1 MIKIFNATDTDFK
14 TAGNIII
21 NPLYCHEI
29 KKKSLNGWYI
39 EVEIPI
45 KYKEYIEADK
55 LCVVKT
61 KSKLKP
67 QAFRINDS
75 ITYTNRK
82 IKFTAEH
89 VMFDSRRY
97 VLLDVRPTNL
107 NGQNGLKYVNE
118 RTDKTSPFSID
129 SNVENV
135 STAYFI
141 RKTLLESW
149 QVFEERW
156 GGVFEADNWD
166 ISFKQSIGKD
176 NGETIVYGKNMQG
189 FEIFEDWSNVCTKIL
204 PVGYDG
210 LLLPEIYLES
220 ETQYEISYT
229 KIVDFQTDLEAEEQT
244 ETNLLLELRNNAI
257 KYLEENCV
265 PKVSYTVNSN
275 VNNDLEIGDT
285 IKVLHP
291 FVNIFTEVLE
301 YEYDLISEKV
311 KSLTFGNYT
320 RDVKTKFNNIK
331 NTIETIKQTVSK
343 QEITIKEQTN
353 LINSLNKNGYVYIDD
368 NEILILDKLPK
379 EQAKNVWRFGLG
391 GIGFS
396 SKGYEGPFETAITM
410 DGQIN
415 AKFITTGTM
424 AVARIEGL
432 ANFIT
437 ETSSSI
443 TKIELEQGRITSKV
457 SSVEQSV
464 ENITKIEG
472 TAEGKNI
479 YIDDASAEPLIDI
492 MLEGESRQ
500 IMRSGKNYFDASQI
514 PSSTNIVVSDN
525 GKTITMPIATSGVG
539 YTFTTKKLS
548 ELCPK
553 LKVGDIATLRFSR
566 NLGNTYNNFI
576 YLNKV
581 SSVWGMNASK
591 TITQE
596 MLDSHVALYANRYV
610 DGETGQCILTDFS
623 IMLSSET
630 DTSWEPYGAS
640 HSPDYRS
647 EIENLEGE
655 NICPSLNTT
664 RTINGVTF
672 TKNKD
677 GSITMNGTAT
687 AEVSYPINVNTTT
700 NTRTVLLKANSKY
713 RMLSSYES
721 GKYTTQVF
729 YLKNNVMTYSSSLIE
744 TVEETKVG
752 MYIRVYKDA
761 VLENITIYPQI
772 TKGEE
777 YKPYVPYNSLEFKD
791 EGKNLAR
798 VANGKE
804 KIEVRIPII
813 KVEDDTIKI
822 NGTCETK
829 VSGESTIKFSG
840 NNIRL
845 ANYIHYMP
853 LDEDD
858 IILKPGE
865 YKLKI
870 FNVTGKIS
878 AQNQVRFGV
887 KYQKKGESQVKGFVF
902 SDGLASNNEYSFT
915 LREESQIGI
924 VLNCTVQSSPITFTN
939 VSFKCVLYRA
949 AETMPEFE
957 PYKQQTEYFPLSE
970 GQKLMEGSYL
980 ADDGI
985 HHVRKQVVLTGTE
998 NWNLYLN
1005 KTKTFRLSI
1014 SPWSYSGVCTHYQ
1027 GIISSS
1033 FDVKTGIYLSSSAM
1047 VIISDP
1053 RFSTVEEFKTYLAEQ
1068 YSAGTPVTFEYI
1080 MMTNNSKIV
1089 EKIVPYTEDQK
1100 EAWEKLR
1107 HFTLFRGINNITS
1120 TANAKITYVRDN
1132 GLSDTYETKR
1142 NVKENHYTKSETDSQ
1157 ISQTADSIK
1166 ESVKEINEQTQEK
1179 LATLELANQSLEFST
1194 KRTGGNNLIRNSAMI
1209 NGNNFWL
1216 AHAKYPY
1223 QESDIP
1229 PDNPTEGTYWY
1240 CTANSGSYIEN
1251 QMYVYNSGWKES
1263 ELSRK
1268 SLLSAQ
1274 NYFAYTTSNE
1284 YWANGKNAN
1293 ENTLSGRVIKLDG
1306 RQDYTVSHIFNIT
1319 EPITLNQNENKMAIS
1334 YFIKNSI
1341 VQGNV
1346 CVGLMFLN
1354 EADFTEVE
1362 KPYSLY
1368 EPGII
1373 LTPDDLK
1380 DLTKI
1385 EQIIEIPK
1393 KSDFIPVVVSNT
1405 APTDTTKN
1413 WLDTTIYLVKKYNSQ
1428 TSQWEILDT
1437 KMSLYNESS
1446 REVWTYRYFYGFYY
1460 QTPIIYDTAEIK
1472 SCYVALTFYPAFAV
1486 YTGNVEPTPYKGLYW
1501 NNKTTNLVKRAK
1513 YNDTT
1518 FAEWETLD
1526 IPSSLLPTGASL
1538 GVELFD
1544 YIVPIKGFV
1553 EIADLKLEYNTM
1565 CTQWTQFPGEVYG
1578 KNYKMDEK
1586 GFWIQANQN
1595 TMFIDEDEILAT
1607 YEGINIFQINKD
1619 LAYFYKIQA
1628 TESIEIGNYFLK
1640 TQQINSKN
1648 MLLLY

>member
-21 NPLYCHEI
+21 NPLHCHEI

-176 NGETIVYGKNMQG
+176 NGETIVYGKNMQR

-244 ETNLLLELRNNAI
+244 ETNLLVELRNNAS
-257 KYLEENCV
+257 KYLKENCV

-275 VNNDLEIGDT
+275 VNNELEIGDT

-343 QEITIKEQTN
+343 QEITIKKQTN

-492 MLEGESRQ
+492 MLEGESQ
-500 IMRSGKNYFDASQI
+500 QTTRSGKNHFDASQI

-525 GKTITMPIATSGVG
+525 GKTITMPIVTSGVG
-539 YTFTTKKLS
+539 YISTTKKLS

-553 LKVGDIATLRFSR
+553 LKVGDIATLRFNR

-576 YLNKV
+576 YL
-581 SSVWGMNASK
+581 SGISLIWEMNASK
-591 TITQE
+591 KITQE
-596 MLDSHVALYANRYV
+596 MLDNYVDLYANRYN

-640 HSPDYRS
+640 PSPDYRS
-647 EIENLEGE
+647 PIENIEG
-655 NICPSLNTT
+655 NIE
-664 RTINGVTF
+664 I
-672 TKNKD
+672 
-677 GSITMNGTAT
+677 
-687 AEVSYPINVNTTT
+687 
-700 NTRTVLLKANSKY
+700 
-713 RMLSSYES
+713 
-721 GKYTTQVF
+721 
-729 YLKNNVMTYSSSLIE
+729 
-744 TVEETKVG
+744 
-752 MYIRVYKDA
+752 
-761 VLENITIYPQI
+761 
-772 TKGEE
+772 
-777 YKPYVPYNSLEFKD
+777 KD
-791 EGKNLAR
+791 EGKNLYAG
-798 VANGKE
+798 NG
-804 KIEVRIPII
+804 I
-813 KVEDDTIKI
+813 TI
-822 NGTCETK
+822 NGTYSSNTSVNLGSRYLSEGTY
-829 VSGESTIKFSG
+829 TISLVNSLP
-840 NNIRL
+840 NNCYIYLGSHGSIAPAIRNK
-845 ANYIHYMP
+845 A
-853 LDEDD
+853 
-858 IILKPGE
+858 
-865 YKLKI
+865 
-870 FNVTGKIS
+870 T
-878 AQNQVRFGV
+878 
-887 KYQKKGESQVKGFVF
+887 
-902 SDGLASNNEYSFT
+902 FT
-915 LREESQIGI
+915 LTEEQNVPMRLVVKAGTYS
-924 VLNCTVQSSPITFTN
+924 NFTTKIMIEKGM
-939 VSFKCVLYRA
+939 VVTDY
-949 AETMPEFE
+949 E
-957 PYKQQTEYFPLSE
+957 PHQQQTEYFPLSE
-970 GQKLMEGSYL
+970 GQKLYKNSYL
-980 ADDGI
+980 VDDGI
-985 HHVRKQVVLTGTE
+985 HHSRKQVVLDGTETGWYTLANQTGT
-998 NWNLYLN
+998 NTSYFCIPKSDMKKASTLICDKFINRNVWNTDEEGIQSIIDNYI
-1005 KTKTFRLSI
+1005 RLRINTSR
-1014 SPWSYSGVCTHYQ
+1014 
-1027 GIISSS
+1027 
-1033 FDVKTGIYLSSSAM
+1033 A
-1047 VIISDP
+1047 
-1053 RFSTVEEFKTYLAEQ
+1053 STVAELKTWLSNNPIRVEYELAE
-1068 YSAGTPVTFEYI
+1068 E
-1080 MMTNNSKIV
+1080 
-1089 EKIVPYTEDQK
+1089 EIVPYTEDQK

-1142 NVKENHYTKSETDSQ
+1142 NVKENYYTKSETDSQ

-1179 LATLELANQSLEFST
+1179 LATLELANQSLEFAT
-1194 KRTGGNNLIRNSAMI
+1194 KRVGGNNLIRNSAMI
-1209 NGNNFWL
+1209 NDNNFWL

-1223 QESDIP
+1223 IESSIP
-1229 PDNPTEGTYWY
+1229 PDPVDGMYWY
-1240 CTANSGSYIEN
+1240 CTENNGAHQAN
-1251 QMYVYNSGWKES
+1251 QMYLYTNNEWQES
-1263 ELSRK
+1263 AISK
-1268 SLLSAQ
+1268 KALLSTQ
-1274 NYFAYTTSNE
+1274 NYMANTTSNE
-1284 YWANGKNAN
+1284 YWADGTSAN
-1293 ENTLSGRVIKLDG
+1293 ESTLSGRVIKLNG
-1306 RQDYTVSHIFNIT
+1306 KEDYTVSHIYNIT
-1319 EPITLNQNENKMAIS
+1319 EPIILNKNEDKTAIS
-1334 YFIKNSI
+1334 YFVKNNI
-1341 VQGNV
+1341 IQGSV
-1346 CVGLMFLN
+1346 GIGLMFL
-1354 EADFTEVE
+1354 DFTDLTTIE
-1362 KPYSLY
+1362 KPYSIY
-1368 EPGII
+1368 EPGIL

-1385 EQIIEIPK
+1385 ESIINIPK

-1405 APTDTTKN
+1405 APTDTTKT
-1413 WLDTTIYLVKKYNSQ
+1413 WLDASIYLPKVYNAD
-1428 TSQWEILDT
+1428 TSQWELLDT
-1437 KMSLYNESS
+1437 RMSLYNEET
-1446 REVWTYRYFYGFYY
+1446 REIWTYRYFYGFYY
-1460 QTPIIYDTAEIK
+1460 QTPVNYDSLEIK
-1472 SCYVALTFYPAFAV
+1472 SCYVALTYYPAFAV
-1486 YTGNVEPTPYKGLYW
+1486 YTGNVEPTPHKGLYW

-1513 YNDTT
+1513 YNNTN
-1518 FAEWETLD
+1518 FVEWETLD
-1526 IPSSLLPTGASL
+1526 IPSSMLPSGASL
-1538 GVELFD
+1538 GVPMFD
-1544 YIVPIKGFV
+1544 YIVPIKGFF
-1553 EIADLKLEYNTM
+1553 EIADLKLEYNAI
-1565 CTQWTQFPGEVYG
+1565 CTKWTQFPGEVYS

-1586 GFWIQANQN
+1586 GFWIQSQQN
-1595 TMFIDEDEILAT
+1595 TMYIDEDEILAT
-1607 YEGINIFQINKD
+1607 YKGINIFQINKD
-1619 LAYFYKIQA
+1619 LAYFYKVKA
-1628 TESIEIGNYFLK
+1628 KESVQIGDYFLK
-1640 TQQINSKN
+1640 EQQINNKN
-1648 MLLLY
+1648 MLLFY

>member
-135 STAYFI
+135 NTAYFI

-244 ETNLLLELRNNAI
+244 ETNLLLELRNNAS

-492 MLEGESRQ
+492 MLEGESQ
-500 IMRSGKNYFDASQI
+500 QATRSGKNLL
-514 PSSTNIVVSDN
+514 DN
-525 GKTITMPIATSGVG
+525 TATTKISNGI
-539 YTFTTKKLS
+539 TFTVNSDGTVLVDGTNDTSANSSLVINRYDLS
-548 ELCPK
+548 PGTYILNGCPS
-553 LKVGDIATLRFSR
+553 GGAS
-566 NLGNTYNNFI
+566 NTYRLAI
-576 YLNKV
+576 
-581 SSVWGMNASK
+581 
-591 TITQE
+591 Q
-596 MLDSHVALYANRYV
+596 
-610 DGETGQCILTDFS
+610 ETGSYSILGS
-623 IMLSSET
+623 IDIGNGSREFTIDTTTSVQIAIFIQKGLTINNLLFKPMLREAT
-630 DTSWEPYGAS
+630 IADDTYEQYGAS
-640 HSPDYRS
+640 PSPDYRS
-647 EIENLEGE
+647 KIENLEGE

-687 AEVSYPINVNTTT
+687 AETTYPINVNTTT

-713 RMLSSYES
+713 KMLSSYES

-729 YLKNNVMTYSSSLIE
+729 YLKNNVMTYASSLIE
-744 TVEETKVG
+744 TVEETKAG

-761 VLENITIYPQI
+761 VLENVTIYPQI

-791 EGKNLAR
+791 EGKNLFDC
-798 VANGKE
+798 ANSKIIYSNAITPYERLTNGLKIISSGDQYNMLYFLVDTVENLKGETLTLSSDILFSKE
-804 KIEVRIPII
+804 KQYVDLGLYYTNFNGGNRKSFGII
-813 KVEDDTIKI
+813 KSIKTEGYYTIK
-822 NGTCETK
+822 
-829 VSGESTIKFSG
+829 
-840 NNIRL
+840 
-845 ANYIHYMP
+845 
-853 LDEDD
+853 
-858 IILKPGE
+858 
-865 YKLKI
+865 
-870 FNVTGKIS
+870 
-878 AQNQVRFGV
+878 
-887 KYQKKGESQVKGFVF
+887 
-902 SDGLASNNEYSFT
+902 
-915 LREESQIGI
+915 GI
-924 VLNCTVQSSPITFTN
+924 VEEGENRDYVCIGLRPNMDSNFAKGDYTIYDNLQVEIG
-939 VSFKCVLYRA
+939 
-949 AETMPEFE
+949 ETAT
-957 PYKQQTEYFPLSE
+957 PYISYQERKVDFPLSE
-970 GQKLMEGSYL
+970 GQKLMKGSYL
-980 ADDGI
+980 ADDEI
-985 HHVRKQVVLTGTE
+985 HHKRKQIVLDGSDNRAWYMDTQSETSTDYFYTRAGITTE
-998 NWNLYLN
+998 NINSVICSHFKKGSRSRQGFWATTVFCITMN
-1005 KTKTFRLSI
+1005 KTVT
-1014 SPWSYSGVCTHYQ
+1014 
-1027 GIISSS
+1027 GIISS
-1033 FDVKTGIYLSSSAM
+1033 DTMAQRITK
-1047 VIISDP
+1047 
-1053 RFSTVEEFKTYLAEQ
+1053 FKTWLATQ
-1068 YSAGTPVTFEYI
+1068 YTNGTPV
-1080 MMTNNSKIV
+1080 IV
-1089 EKIVPYTEDQK
+1089 EYELAEEEIVPYTEEQK

-1107 HFTLFRGINNITS
+1107 HFTLFKGINNITS

-1142 NVKENHYTKSETDSQ
+1142 NVKENHYTKIETDSQ

-1166 ESVKEINEQTQEK
+1166 ESVKAINEQTQEK
-1179 LATLELANQSLEFST
+1179 LATLELANQSLKFAT
-1194 KRTGGNNLIRNSAMI
+1194 KRVGGNNLIRNSAMI
-1209 NGNNFWL
+1209 NDNNFWL

-1223 QESDIP
+1223 QESDTP
-1229 PDNPTEGTYWY
+1229 PDNPTEGAYWY

-1251 QMYVYNSGWKES
+1251 QMYVYNSGWQVS

-1284 YWANGKNAN
+1284 YWANGRNAN

-1334 YFIKNSI
+1334 HFIKNSI

-1413 WLDTTIYLVKKYNSQ
+1413 WLDTTIYLPKKYNSQ
-1428 TSQWEILDT
+1428 TSAWEILDT

-1518 FAEWETLD
+1518 FVEWETLD

-1607 YEGINIFQINKD
+1607 YKGINIFQINKD

>member
-1 MIKIFNATDTDFK
+1 MAMIKIFNATDTDFK

-135 STAYFI
+135 NTAYFI

-244 ETNLLLELRNNAI
+244 ETNLLLELRNNAS

-275 VNNDLEIGDT
+275 VNNELEIGDT

-492 MLEGESRQ
+492 MLEGESQ
-500 IMRSGKNYFDASQI
+500 QETRSGKNRANLTRD
-514 PSSTNIVVSDN
+514 
-525 GKTITMPIATSGVG
+525 
-539 YTFTTKKLS
+539 TFTNNGVTFTNN
-548 ELCPK
+548 
-553 LKVGDIATLRFSR
+553 GDGTYTLNGTATAGMDN
-566 NLGNTYNNFI
+566 NLLLTEKHFEVSPNNFYRLSI
-576 YLNKV
+576 KEFNGSMSGNGFALANLKIEEKIT
-581 SSVWGMNASK
+581 WGWIGSTTHAKKPEAIGTIVMINYYIGQGAIFNNYKIGIQMEVVDSATAGAS
-591 TITQE
+591 
-596 MLDSHVALYANRYV
+596 
-610 DGETGQCILTDFS
+610 
-623 IMLSSET
+623 
-630 DTSWEPYGAS
+630 SWEPYGAS
-640 HSPDYRS
+640 PSPDYPSPIKNVEGRNKFNYLWFDTTKEVDWTAYQS
-647 EIENLEGE
+647 ITSLAKAIPIFIGKGKVATFSSNVPLLSGDNLLYAINDLTKSSGASFALRKTQTVEANNEGYVYVGY
-655 NICPSLNTT
+655 IKS
-664 RTINGVTF
+664 RTNYNKV
-672 TKNKD
+672 KD
-677 GSITMNGTAT
+677 G
-687 AEVSYPINVNTTT
+687 
-700 NTRTVLLKANSKY
+700 
-713 RMLSSYES
+713 
-721 GKYTTQVF
+721 
-729 YLKNNVMTYSSSLIE
+729 TYYVQ
-744 TVEETKVG
+744 VEEGTV
-752 MYIRVYKDA
+752 A
-761 VLENITIYPQI
+761 
-772 TKGEE
+772 
-777 YKPYVPYNSLEFKD
+777 KPYVPYNSLEFKD
-791 EGKNLAR
+791 EGENLYNDNIDDYSKPIDYWICP
-798 VANGKE
+798 VALEQG
-804 KIEVRIPII
+804 
-813 KVEDDTIKI
+813 
-822 NGTCETK
+822 ET
-829 VSGESTIKFSG
+829 
-840 NNIRL
+840 
-845 ANYIHYMP
+845 
-853 LDEDD
+853 
-858 IILKPGE
+858 
-865 YKLKI
+865 YKLSGKLKGTKM
-870 FNVTGKIS
+870 TGCVVAVVPYGNSYSEFKDVIKPYI
-878 AQNQVRFGV
+878 ALNTAGV
-887 KYQKKGESQVKGFVF
+887 V
-902 SDGLASNNEYSFT
+902 SNRTITVDSSFT
-915 LREESQIGI
+915 SPKLVIYANNKEIFKSIFENYEIQ
-924 VLNCTVQSSPITFTN
+924 LNKGTVM
-939 VSFKCVLYRA
+939 R
-949 AETMPEFE
+949 
-957 PYKQQTEYFPLSE
+957 PYKPYQGRKEYFPLSE
-970 GQKLMEGSYL
+970 GQKLYEDSYL
-980 ADDGI
+980 TNDGT
-985 HHVRKQVVLTGTE
+985 HHTRKQYTFTGNEEIVLGNRQHENCACFYINNQSLINKQNNYITKEVCSHFVYDSLAYKENRDVECVTDNLWAPHRLIIFQILKTRLTSIDVTGF
-998 NWNLYLN
+998 
-1005 KTKTFRLSI
+1005 KA
-1014 SPWSYSGVCTHYQ
+1014 
-1027 GIISSS
+1027 
-1033 FDVKTGIYLSSSAM
+1033 YLS
-1047 VIISDP
+1047 
-1053 RFSTVEEFKTYLAEQ
+1053 EQ
-1068 YSAGTPVTFEYI
+1068 YANGTPV
-1080 MMTNNSKIV
+1080 IV
-1089 EKIVPYTEDQK
+1089 EYELAEEEIVPYTEDQK

-1166 ESVKEINEQTQEK
+1166 ESVKAINEQTQEK
-1179 LATLELANQSLEFST
+1179 LATLELANQSLEFAT

-1209 NGNNFWL
+1209 NDNNFWL

-1223 QESDIP
+1223 QESDTP
-1229 PDNPTEGTYWY
+1229 PDNPTEGAYWY

-1251 QMYVYNSGWKES
+1251 QMYVYNSGWQVS

-1334 YFIKNSI
+1334 HFIKNSI

-1413 WLDTTIYLVKKYNSQ
+1413 WLDTTIYLPKKYNSQ

-1486 YTGNVEPTPYKGLYW
+1486 YTGNTEPTPYKGLYW

-1518 FAEWETLD
+1518 FVEWETLD

-1607 YEGINIFQINKD
+1607 YKGINIFQINKD

>member
-135 STAYFI
+135 NTAYFI

-244 ETNLLLELRNNAI
+244 ETNLLLELRNNAS

-343 QEITIKEQTN
+343 QEITIKKQTN

-464 ENITKIEG
+464 ESITKIEG

-492 MLEGESRQ
+492 ILEGESQ
-500 IMRSGKNYFDASQI
+500 Q
-514 PSSTNIVVSDN
+514 
-525 GKTITMPIATSGVG
+525 
-539 YTFTTKKLS
+539 
-548 ELCPK
+548 
-553 LKVGDIATLRFSR
+553 
-566 NLGNTYNNFI
+566 
-576 YLNKV
+576 
-581 SSVWGMNASK
+581 
-591 TITQE
+591 
-596 MLDSHVALYANRYV
+596 
-610 DGETGQCILTDFS
+610 
-623 IMLSSET
+623 
-630 DTSWEPYGAS
+630 GAS
-640 HSPDYRS
+640 PSPDNLS
-647 EIENLEGE
+647 KIENLEG
-655 NICPSLNTT
+655 
-664 RTINGVTF
+664 
-672 TKNKD
+672 KNKVKEINWKQMP
-677 GSITMNGTAT
+677 SISTGAT
-687 AEVSYPINVNTTT
+687 ITNVNGYGTDYIDVD
-700 NTRTVLLKANSKY
+700 NTKQYIFSYLGTSGSRYIVYYDKDKNFLGYDTEIQINNFAKWNETGYVRLRVDCPQGSVTAFQLEEGTVAT
-713 RMLSSYES
+713 
-721 GKYTTQVF
+721 G
-729 YLKNNVMTYSSSLIE
+729 
-744 TVEETKVG
+744 
-752 MYIRVYKDA
+752 
-761 VLENITIYPQI
+761 
-772 TKGEE
+772 
-777 YKPYVPYNSLEFKD
+777 YVPYNSLEIKD
-791 EGKNLAR
+791 VGKNLYAG
-798 VANGKE
+798 NE
-804 KIEVRIPII
+804 I
-813 KVEDDTIKI
+813 TI
-822 NGTCETK
+822 NGTYSSNTSVNLGSRYLSEGTY
-829 VSGESTIKFSG
+829 TISLTNSLP
-840 NNIRL
+840 NNSYIYLGANGSIATAIRNK
-845 ANYIHYMP
+845 A
-853 LDEDD
+853 
-858 IILKPGE
+858 
-865 YKLKI
+865 
-870 FNVTGKIS
+870 
-878 AQNQVRFGV
+878 
-887 KYQKKGESQVKGFVF
+887 
-902 SDGLASNNEYSFT
+902 
-915 LREESQIGI
+915 
-924 VLNCTVQSSPITFTN
+924 TFTSTEEQN
-939 VSFKCVLYRA
+939 VPMRLVVKAGTYSNFTTKIMIEKGMVVTDY
-949 AETMPEFE
+949 E
-957 PYKQQTEYFPLSE
+957 PHQQQTEYFPLSE
-970 GQKLMEGSYL
+970 GQKLYKNSYL
-980 ADDGI
+980 VDDGI
-985 HHVRKQVVLTGTE
+985 HHSRKQVVLDGTETGWYTLANQTGT
-998 NWNLYLN
+998 N
-1005 KTKTFRLSI
+1005 T
-1014 SPWSYSGVCTHYQ
+1014 SYFA
-1027 GIISSS
+1027 IP
-1033 FDVKTGIYLSSSAM
+1033 
-1047 VIISDP
+1047 ISDMKKASTLICDKFIN
-1053 RFSTVEEFKTYLAEQ
+1053 RAVWNTDEEGIQSIIDNYIRLRINTSRASTVAELKTWLSNNPIRVEYELAE
-1068 YSAGTPVTFEYI
+1068 E
-1080 MMTNNSKIV
+1080 
-1089 EKIVPYTEDQK
+1089 EIVPYTEDQK

-1107 HFTLFRGINNITS
+1107 HFTLFKGINNITS

-1142 NVKENHYTKSETDSQ
+1142 NVKENYYTKSETDSQ

-1166 ESVKEINEQTQEK
+1166 ESVKAINEQTQEK
-1179 LATLELANQSLEFST
+1179 LATLELANQSLEFAT

-1209 NGNNFWL
+1209 NDNNFWL

-1223 QESDIP
+1223 QESDTP
-1229 PDNPTEGTYWY
+1229 PDNPTEGAYWY

-1251 QMYVYNSGWKES
+1251 QMYVYNSGWQVS

-1334 YFIKNSI
+1334 HFIKNSI

-1413 WLDTTIYLVKKYNSQ
+1413 WLDTTIYLPKKYNSQ
-1428 TSQWEILDT
+1428 TSAWEILDT

-1518 FAEWETLD
+1518 FVEWETLD

-1607 YEGINIFQINKD
+1607 YKGINIFQINKD

>member
-1 MIKIFNATDTDFK
+1 MINVNDDFK
-14 TAGNIII
+14 IDIRTHGRQFDVQLKANNIDIDNDNLNYLKPAFNTTLFKTVMHQIEIDSKVYVPNKTKITGKIGVKVNKKTYNYIDLNTYYVKSCERQEDTNSYRILAYTKMQEAMVDNELELTAKLTVRNYLLAVCQKLNWNTDNIPESFI
-21 NPLYCHEI
+21 NSNKLIDPTLHI
-29 KKKSLNGWYI
+29 G
-39 EVEIPI
+39 I
-45 KYKEYIEADK
+45 KYTYRDILDEIA
-55 LCVVKT
+55 T
-61 KSKLKP
+61 
-67 QAFRINDS
+67 
-75 ITYTNRK
+75 ITCS
-82 IKFTAEH
+82 F
-89 VMFDSRRY
+89 
-97 VLLDVRPTNL
+97 LLFKGDNL
-107 NGQNGLKYVNE
+107 YL
-118 RTDKTSPFSID
+118 
-129 SNVENV
+129 
-135 STAYFI
+135 
-141 RKTLLESW
+141 
-149 QVFEERW
+149 
-156 GGVFEADNWD
+156 
-166 ISFKQSIGKD
+166 
-176 NGETIVYGKNMQG
+176 
-189 FEIFEDWSNVCTKIL
+189 
-204 PVGYDG
+204 
-210 LLLPEIYLES
+210 IYP
-220 ETQYEISYT
+220 
-229 KIVDFQTDLEAEEQT
+229 T
-244 ETNLLLELRNNAI
+244 ETNQNIDES
-257 KYLEENCV
+257 YLDEDN
-265 PKVSYTVNSN
+265 
-275 VNNDLEIGDT
+275 
-285 IKVLHP
+285 
-291 FVNIFTEVLE
+291 
-301 YEYDLISEKV
+301 
-311 KSLTFGNYT
+311 
-320 RDVKTKFNNIK
+320 
-331 NTIETIKQTVSK
+331 
-343 QEITIKEQTN
+343 ITIGAKYI
-353 LINSLNKNGYVYIDD
+353 INSLVFSRAEESDNIFRKDDTSIAINGLHEYRISDCQLLSTNDRSDYIDAMFNYLKTLGFYIFDVQSKGILFLEACDIFNFVLNEVTYKTILLNNEIELDDGLTEKLYTDEPEETETEYKYADSTDKRIDKVYI
-368 NEILILDKLPK
+368 LVDKQNKRITQLTK
-379 EQAKNVWRFGLG
+379 E
-391 GIGFS
+391 
-396 SKGYEGPFETAITM
+396 
-410 DGQIN
+410 
-415 AKFITTGTM
+415 TTENTQK
-424 AVARIEGL
+424 
-432 ANFIT
+432 
-437 ETSSSI
+437 I
-443 TKIELEQGRITSKV
+443 TKVEQDVNGITSKV

-479 YIDDASAEPLIDI
+479 YIDDTSAEPLIDI
-492 MLEGESRQ
+492 MLEGESQ
-500 IMRSGKNYFDASQI
+500 QAAS
-514 PSSTNIVVSDN
+514 PSPDN
-525 GKTITMPIATSGVG
+525 
-539 YTFTTKKLS
+539 LS
-548 ELCPK
+548 EIK
-553 LKVGDIATLRFSR
+553 
-566 NLGNTYNNFI
+566 
-576 YLNKV
+576 
-581 SSVWGMNASK
+581 
-591 TITQE
+591 
-596 MLDSHVALYANRYV
+596 
-610 DGETGQCILTDFS
+610 
-623 IMLSSET
+623 
-630 DTSWEPYGAS
+630 
-640 HSPDYRS
+640 
-647 EIENLEGE
+647 NLEGE

-672 TKNKD
+672 TKNKN

-687 AEVSYPINVNTTT
+687 AEAKYPINVNTTT

-721 GKYTTQVF
+721 EKYTTQVF
-729 YLKNNVMTYSSSLIE
+729 YLKNNVTTYSSSLIE
-744 TVEETKVG
+744 TVEETKAG
-752 MYIRVYKDA
+752 MYIRVYKNA
-761 VLENITIYPQI
+761 VLENVTIYPQI

-777 YKPYVPYNSLEFKD
+777 YKPYVPYNSLKFKD
-791 EGKNLAR
+791 EGENLYNDNIDNYNKPIDYWICP
-798 VANGKE
+798 VALE
-804 KIEVRIPII
+804 Q
-813 KVEDDTIKI
+813 
-822 NGTCETK
+822 
-829 VSGESTIKFSG
+829 GEI
-840 NNIRL
+840 
-845 ANYIHYMP
+845 
-853 LDEDD
+853 
-858 IILKPGE
+858 
-865 YKLKI
+865 YKLSGKLKGTKM
-870 FNVTGKIS
+870 TGCVVAVVPYGNSYSEFKDVVYRYTALNTS
-878 AQNQVRFGV
+878 GV
-887 KYQKKGESQVKGFVF
+887 V
-902 SDGLASNNEYSFT
+902 SNRTITVDSSFT
-915 LREESQIGI
+915 SPKLVIYANNKEIFKSLFENYEIQ
-924 VLNCTVQSSPITFTN
+924 LNKGTV
-939 VSFKCVLYRA
+939 VR
-949 AETMPEFE
+949 
-957 PYKQQTEYFPLSE
+957 PYKPYQERKEYFPLSE
-970 GQKLMEGSYL
+970 GQKLYKGSYL
-980 ADDGI
+980 ANDGI
-985 HHVRKQVVLTGTE
+985 QHKRNQVVLDGSDDEGWTLLNPDKNTYKLSNFINGNGNDNSFNYPILSNYFKSDTQANVFE
-998 NWNLYLN
+998 GVKNTIQALGGNVNDLYISFGKDSDINSVSLLR
-1005 KTKTFRLSI
+1005 TFLKAK
-1014 SPWSYSGVCTHYQ
+1014 Y
-1027 GIISSS
+1027 
-1033 FDVKTGIYLSSSAM
+1033 D
-1047 VIISDP
+1047 
-1053 RFSTVEEFKTYLAEQ
+1053 
-1068 YSAGTPVTFEYI
+1068 AGTPV
-1080 MMTNNSKIV
+1080 IV
-1089 EKIVPYTEDQK
+1089 EYELAEEEIVPYTETQQ

-1107 HFTLFRGINNITS
+1107 HFTLFKGINNITS

-1142 NVKENHYTKSETDSQ
+1142 NVKENYYTKSETDSQ

-1209 NGNNFWL
+1209 NDNNFWL

-1229 PDNPTEGTYWY
+1229 PDNPAEGTYWY
-1240 CTANSGSYIEN
+1240 CTANSGSYMEN
-1251 QMYVYNSGWKES
+1251 QMYVYNSGWQVS

-1334 YFIKNSI
+1334 HFIKNSI

-1413 WLDTTIYLVKKYNSQ
+1413 WLDLTIYLPKKYNSQ

-1513 YNDTT
+1513 YDGTT
-1518 FAEWETLD
+1518 FVEWETLD

-1607 YEGINIFQINKD
+1607 YKGINIFQINKD

-1628 TESIEIGNYFLK
+1628 TESIEVGNYFLK

>member
-21 NPLYCHEI
+21 NPLHCHEI

-244 ETNLLLELRNNAI
+244 ETNLLVELRNNAS
-257 KYLEENCV
+257 KYLKENCV

-275 VNNDLEIGDT
+275 VNNELEIGDT

-343 QEITIKEQTN
+343 QEITIKKQTN

-464 ENITKIEG
+464 ESITKIEG

-492 MLEGESRQ
+492 MLEGESQ
-500 IMRSGKNYFDASQI
+500 QATRSGKNLL
-514 PSSTNIVVSDN
+514 DN
-525 GKTITMPIATSGVG
+525 TATTKISNGI
-539 YTFTTKKLS
+539 TFTVNSDKTVNVNGTNDTSANSSLIINRYDLS
-548 ELCPK
+548 PGTYILNGCPS
-553 LKVGDIATLRFSR
+553 GGAS
-566 NLGNTYNNFI
+566 NTYRLAI
-576 YLNKV
+576 
-581 SSVWGMNASK
+581 
-591 TITQE
+591 Q
-596 MLDSHVALYANRYV
+596 
-610 DGETGQCILTDFS
+610 ETGSYSVLGSIDIGNGSGEFTIDTTTSVQIAIFIQKGLTINNLLFKP
-623 IMLSSET
+623 MLREAT
-630 DTSWEPYGAS
+630 IADDTYEQYGAS
-640 HSPDYRS
+640 PSTDYLS
-647 EIENLEGE
+647 KIENLEGE

-687 AEVSYPINVNTTT
+687 AETTYPINVNTTT

-752 MYIRVYKDA
+752 MYIRVYKNA
-761 VLENITIYPQI
+761 VLENVTIYPQI

-777 YKPYVPYNSLEFKD
+777 YKPYVPYNSLGFLDIGE
-791 EGKNLAR
+791 NLIKAR
-798 VANGKE
+798 EYSATVNNVERSITNGLVKL
-804 KIEVRIPII
+804 
-813 KVEDDTIKI
+813 
-822 NGTCETK
+822 NGTM
-829 VSGESTIKFSG
+829 GEAPAGSNAFSIIG
-840 NNIRL
+840 NWT
-845 ANYIHYMP
+845 ANYSAYDTSI
-853 LDEDD
+853 
-858 IILKPGE
+858 E
-865 YKLKI
+865 YIKLKAGTYTLSI
-870 FNVTGKIS
+870 HNVKGSCTEGSLALVAGNTNPKKTKAKIQLKNETSKTFTLEEESICRISVEYNVGCTFNNFEFNVMLNKGSQAPYIP
-878 AQNQVRFGV
+878 
-887 KYQKKGESQVKGFVF
+887 YQEQ
-902 SDGLASNNEYSFT
+902 A
-915 LREESQIGI
+915 
-924 VLNCTVQSSPITFTN
+924 
-939 VSFKCVLYRA
+939 
-949 AETMPEFE
+949 
-957 PYKQQTEYFPLSE
+957 EYFPLSE
-970 GQKLMEGSYL
+970 GQKLMKGSYL
-980 ADDGI
+980 ADDGT
-985 HHVRKQVVLTGTE
+985 HHVRKQYIFTGNEKIVLGNRQKENCACFYFNDSSIVNRQNNYITKEVCSHFVYDSLAYKEDRDVECITDNTGAPYR
-998 NWNLYLN
+998 LIIFQIL
-1005 KTKTFRLSI
+1005 KTRLTSI
-1014 SPWSYSGVCTHYQ
+1014 
-1027 GIISSS
+1027 
-1033 FDVKTGIYLSSSAM
+1033 DVTGFKAYLS
-1047 VIISDP
+1047 
-1053 RFSTVEEFKTYLAEQ
+1053 EQ
-1068 YSAGTPVTFEYI
+1068 YANGTPV
-1080 MMTNNSKIV
+1080 IV
-1089 EKIVPYTEDQK
+1089 EYELAKEEILPYTETQQA
-1100 EAWEKLR
+1100 AWEKLR

-1179 LATLELANQSLEFST
+1179 LATLELANQSLEFAT

-1209 NGNNFWL
+1209 NDNNFWL

-1223 QESDIP
+1223 QESDTP
-1229 PDNPTEGTYWY
+1229 PDNPTEGAYWY

-1251 QMYVYNSGWKES
+1251 QMYVYNSGWQVS

-1284 YWANGKNAN
+1284 YWANGRNAN

-1354 EADFTEVE
+1354 EADFTGVE

-1413 WLDTTIYLVKKYNSQ
+1413 WLDTTIYLPKKYNSQ

-1518 FAEWETLD
+1518 FVEWETLD

-1607 YEGINIFQINKD
+1607 YKGINIFQINKD

-1628 TESIEIGNYFLK
+1628 TESIEVGNYFLK

>member
-1 MIKIFNATDTDFK
+1 MYDNTVSARTYLSYIAEQAGGIAVIGRDGKLYIKTIGESSVTLPLKLFK
-14 TAGNIII
+14 TFKWGEKFKITRVRYDDGIQLFEKGDTTGNTVYISQDNMYIVDQDQINNIYNTLKGLEFYSFEGESIIDPALDTGDI
-21 NPLYCHEI
+21 
-29 KKKSLNGWYI
+29 
-39 EVEIPI
+39 
-45 KYKEYIEADK
+45 
-55 LCVVKT
+55 VV
-61 KSKLKP
+61 
-67 QAFRINDS
+67 
-75 ITYTNRK
+75 
-82 IKFTAEH
+82 
-89 VMFDSRRY
+89 
-97 VLLDVRPTNL
+97 
-107 NGQNGLKYVNE
+107 
-118 RTDKTSPFSID
+118 ID
-129 SNVENV
+129 
-135 STAYFI
+135 
-141 RKTLLESW
+141 
-149 QVFEERW
+149 
-156 GGVFEADNWD
+156 
-166 ISFKQSIGKD
+166 
-176 NGETIVYGKNMQG
+176 GKNVIYQGSMQFSG
-189 FEIFEDWSNVCTKIL
+189 RWIANIESKIQCKAKEETTTRTPSQRTINRRVESNINQIDGKITQL
-204 PVGYDG
+204 T
-210 LLLPEIYLES
+210 E
-220 ETQYEISYT
+220 ET
-229 KIVDFQTDLEAEEQT
+229 T
-244 ETNLLLELRNNAI
+244 E
-257 KYLEENCV
+257 
-265 PKVSYTVNSN
+265 
-275 VNNDLEIGDT
+275 
-285 IKVLHP
+285 
-291 FVNIFTEVLE
+291 
-301 YEYDLISEKV
+301 
-311 KSLTFGNYT
+311 
-320 RDVKTKFNNIK
+320 
-331 NTIETIKQTVSK
+331 NTQK
-343 QEITIKEQTN
+343 
-353 LINSLNKNGYVYIDD
+353 
-368 NEILILDKLPK
+368 
-379 EQAKNVWRFGLG
+379 
-391 GIGFS
+391 
-396 SKGYEGPFETAITM
+396 
-410 DGQIN
+410 
-415 AKFITTGTM
+415 
-424 AVARIEGL
+424 
-432 ANFIT
+432 
-437 ETSSSI
+437 I
-443 TKIELEQGRITSKV
+443 TKVEQDVNGITSKV

-492 MLEGESRQ
+492 MLEGESQ
-500 IMRSGKNYFDASQI
+500 Q
-514 PSSTNIVVSDN
+514 
-525 GKTITMPIATSGVG
+525 
-539 YTFTTKKLS
+539 
-548 ELCPK
+548 
-553 LKVGDIATLRFSR
+553 
-566 NLGNTYNNFI
+566 
-576 YLNKV
+576 
-581 SSVWGMNASK
+581 
-591 TITQE
+591 
-596 MLDSHVALYANRYV
+596 
-610 DGETGQCILTDFS
+610 
-623 IMLSSET
+623 
-630 DTSWEPYGAS
+630 GAS
-640 HSPDYRS
+640 PSPDNLS
-647 EIENLEGE
+647 KIENLEGE

-672 TKNKD
+672 TKNKN

-687 AEVSYPINVNTTT
+687 AEANYPINVNTTT
-700 NTRTVLLKANSKY
+700 TTRTVLLKANSKY

-752 MYIRVYKDA
+752 MYIIVYKDA
-761 VLENITIYPQI
+761 VLENVTIYPQI
-772 TKGEE
+772 TKGKE
-777 YKPYVPYNSLEFKD
+777 YKPYVPYNSLGFLDIGE
-791 EGKNLAR
+791 NLIKAR
-798 VANGKE
+798 EYSATVNNVERSITNGLVKL
-804 KIEVRIPII
+804 
-813 KVEDDTIKI
+813 
-822 NGTCETK
+822 NGTM
-829 VSGESTIKFSG
+829 GEAAAGSNAFSIIG
-840 NNIRL
+840 NWT
-845 ANYIHYMP
+845 ANYSVYDTSI
-853 LDEDD
+853 
-858 IILKPGE
+858 E
-865 YKLKI
+865 YIKLKAGTYTLSI
-870 FNVTGKIS
+870 HNVKGSCTEGSLALVAGNTNPKKTKAKIQLKNETSKTFTLEEESICRISVEYNVGCTFNNFEFNVMLNKGSQAPYIP
-878 AQNQVRFGV
+878 
-887 KYQKKGESQVKGFVF
+887 YQEQ
-902 SDGLASNNEYSFT
+902 A
-915 LREESQIGI
+915 
-924 VLNCTVQSSPITFTN
+924 
-939 VSFKCVLYRA
+939 
-949 AETMPEFE
+949 
-957 PYKQQTEYFPLSE
+957 EYFPLSE

-1005 KTKTFRLSI
+1005 KTKTFKLSI

-1027 GIISSS
+1027 GIISSF
-1033 FDVKTGIYLSSSAM
+1033 FDVKAGIYLSGSAV

-1089 EKIVPYTEDQK
+1089 EKIVPYTDDQK
-1100 EAWEKLR
+1100 EEWEKLR
-1107 HFTLFRGINNITS
+1107 HFTLFKGINNITS

-1132 GLSDTYETKR
+1132 GLNNTYETKR
-1142 NVKENHYTKSETDSQ
+1142 NVKENYYTKSETDSQ

-1166 ESVKEINEQTQEK
+1166 ESVKAINEQTQEK
-1179 LATLELANQSLEFST
+1179 LATLELANQSLEFAT

-1209 NGNNFWL
+1209 NDNNFWL

-1223 QESDIP
+1223 QESDTP
-1229 PDNPTEGTYWY
+1229 PDNPTEGAYWY

-1251 QMYVYNSGWKES
+1251 QMYVYNSGWQVS

-1334 YFIKNSI
+1334 HFIKNSI

-1413 WLDTTIYLVKKYNSQ
+1413 WLDTTIYLPKKYNSQ

-1513 YNDTT
+1513 YNNTT
-1518 FAEWETLD
+1518 FVEWETLD

-1607 YEGINIFQINKD
+1607 YKGINIFQINKD

-1628 TESIEIGNYFLK
+1628 TESIEVGNYFLK

>member
-1 MIKIFNATDTDFK
+1 MIKIFNANDRDFS

-21 NPLYCHEI
+21 EPIKCIEY

-45 KYKEYIEADK
+45 KYKEYISKDK

-61 KSKLKP
+61 KSKLNP
-67 QAFRINDS
+67 QAFRIGEDIECS
-75 ITYTNRK
+75 TRK
-82 IKFTAEH
+82 IKFQANH
-89 VMFDSRRY
+89 VMFDAKDY
-97 VLLDVRPTNL
+97 VLLDVRPTK
-107 NGQNGLKYVNE
+107 QNGLNALNYINE
-118 RTDKTSPFSID
+118 RTDNLSPFSIY

-135 STAYFI
+135 NTAYFI
-141 RKTLLESW
+141 RKNLLEAW
-149 QVFEERW
+149 TTIEEKW
-156 GGVFEADNWD
+156 GGVFDADNWN
-166 ISFKQSIGKD
+166 ISFLTSVGND
-176 NGETIVYGKNMQG
+176 NGETIAYGKNMQG
-189 FEIFEDWSNVCTKIL
+189 FDIYEDWSSVCTKLL

-210 LLLPEIYLES
+210 LLLPEKYLKS
-220 ETQYEISYT
+220 DVQYEKPYT
-229 KIVDFQTDLEAEEQT
+229 RVVDFQTNLETEEQT
-244 ETNLLLELRNNAI
+244 EEKLLEELRQNAEA
-257 KYLEENCV
+257 YLEENKV
-265 PKVSYTVNSN
+265 PKVSYTIISN
-275 VNNDLEIGDT
+275 VNQTLEIGDT

-291 FVNIFTEVLE
+291 FVNLFTEVLE
-301 YEYDLISEKV
+301 YEYDIILEKV
-311 KSLTFGNYT
+311 KSLTFGNYN
-320 RDVKTKFNNIK
+320 RDVRTKFDNIK
-331 NTIETIKQTVSK
+331 NSITQINQALSK
-343 QEITIKEQTN
+343 QEIAINTQTN
-353 LINSLNKNGYVYIDD
+353 LINMLNKNGYVYIDD
-368 NEILILDKLPK
+368 NEILILDTLPK
-379 EQAKNVWRFGLG
+379 ENAKNVWRFGLG

-396 SKGYEGPFETAITM
+396 SNGYEGPFETAITM
-410 DGQIN
+410 DGKIN
-415 AKFITTGTM
+415 ADFITTGTM
-424 AVARIEGL
+424 AVDRIESL
-432 ANFIT
+432 ANFINST
-437 ETSSSI
+437 NSSI
-443 TKIELEQGRITSKV
+443 SKIELEQGKITSKV

-479 YIDDASAEPLIDI
+479 YIDDASTEPLIDI
-492 MLEGESRQ
+492 MLEGESQ
-500 IMRSGKNYFDASQI
+500 QATRSGKNFLENTGVSNTSNGITFTINDDKTILVDGNNDGTANSSFIINNYSLKAGTYILNGCPSGG
-514 PSSTNIVVSDN
+514 SSTTYHLAIQKTSDWSVLGLDTGSGSEQFTIDEATKIQVAIFIQKGQTISNLLFKPMIRLSSIIDDTYEQYGASPSPHYPSEIESVKGKNLFDENKSEWGKYNVWQHNTGNYADAFVNVINIKGLDKCSISFKNNTRTFKFGYQFIDDN
-525 GKTITMPIATSGVG
+525 ENYLSGLYWSAPTNEKIVAN
-539 YTFTTKKLS
+539 
-548 ELCPK
+548 
-553 LKVGDIATLRFSR
+553 I
-566 NLGNTYNNFI
+566 
-576 YLNKV
+576 
-581 SSVWGMNASK
+581 SVPENASK
-591 TITQE
+591 IIISQ
-596 MLDSHVALYANRYV
+596 LDGQKEDDIKIQLEKGTVA
-610 DGETGQCILTDFS
+610 T
-623 IMLSSET
+623 
-630 DTSWEPYGAS
+630 
-640 HSPDYRS
+640 
-647 EIENLEGE
+647 
-655 NICPSLNTT
+655 
-664 RTINGVTF
+664 
-672 TKNKD
+672 
-677 GSITMNGTAT
+677 
-687 AEVSYPINVNTTT
+687 
-700 NTRTVLLKANSKY
+700 
-713 RMLSSYES
+713 
-721 GKYTTQVF
+721 
-729 YLKNNVMTYSSSLIE
+729 
-744 TVEETKVG
+744 
-752 MYIRVYKDA
+752 
-761 VLENITIYPQI
+761 
-772 TKGEE
+772 
-777 YKPYVPYNSLEFKD
+777 PYVPYNSLEFKA
-791 EGKNLAR
+791 EGKNLFNIDTIIENLYIIAQ
-798 VANGKE
+798 NGD
-804 KIEVRIPII
+804 RGNSSFTNTSDYIPINANEKYVI
-813 KVEDDTIKI
+813 TYDYTSLLLENARAVCFFDKNKNYVNGRTYSVTSKKVD
-822 NGTCETK
+822 
-829 VSGESTIKFSG
+829 VSSDFDG
-840 NNIRL
+840 
-845 ANYIHYMP
+845 Y
-853 LDEDD
+853 
-858 IILKPGE
+858 
-865 YKLKI
+865 
-870 FNVTGKIS
+870 V
-878 AQNQVRFGV
+878 
-887 KYQKKGESQVKGFVF
+887 VF
-902 SDGLASNNEYSFT
+902 SYDK
-915 LREESQIGI
+915 
-924 VLNCTVQSSPITFTN
+924 NCTDIMFSKEEQSIQ
-939 VSFKCVLYRA
+939 Y
-949 AETMPEFE
+949 E
-957 PYKQQTEYFPLSE
+957 PYKQKTEYFPLSE

-985 HHVRKQVVLTGTE
+985 HHSRKQLILDGTE
-998 NWNLYLN
+998 TWLLEGTNAYIKIPDARGTINSVVISNYFKYEVNASVWGQIRFGRTNNNL
-1005 KTKTFRLSI
+1005 
-1014 SPWSYSGVCTHYQ
+1014 
-1027 GIISSS
+1027 IIY
-1033 FDVKTGIYLSSSAM
+1033 DVVTRKGSLAN
-1047 VIISDP
+1047 
-1053 RFSTVEEFKTYLAEQ
+1053 FKTWLATKHTN
-1068 YSAGTPVTFEYI
+1068 GTPVILEYDLA
-1080 MMTNNSKIV
+1080 
-1089 EKIVPYTEDQK
+1089 EPEIVPYTDDQK

-1166 ESVKEINEQTQEK
+1166 ESVKAINEQTQEK
-1179 LATLELANQSLEFST
+1179 LATLELANQSLEFAT

-1209 NGNNFWL
+1209 NDNNFWL

-1223 QESDIP
+1223 QESDTP
-1229 PDNPTEGTYWY
+1229 PDNPTEGAYWY

-1251 QMYVYNSGWKES
+1251 QMYVYNSGWQVS

-1607 YEGINIFQINKD
+1607 YKGINIFQINKD

>member
-1 MIKIFNATDTDFK
+1 MIKIFNANDRDFS

-21 NPLYCHEI
+21 EPIKCIEY

-45 KYKEYIEADK
+45 KYKEYISKDK

-61 KSKLKP
+61 KSKLNP
-67 QAFRINDS
+67 QAFRIGKDIECS
-75 ITYTNRK
+75 TRK
-82 IKFTAEH
+82 IKFQADH
-89 VMFDSRRY
+89 VMFDAKDY
-97 VLLDVRPTNL
+97 VLLDVRPTK
-107 NGQNGLKYVNE
+107 QNGLNALNYINE
-118 RTDKTSPFSID
+118 RTDNLSPFSIY

-135 STAYFI
+135 NTAYFI
-141 RKTLLESW
+141 RKNLLEAW
-149 QVFEERW
+149 TTIEEKW
-156 GGVFEADNWD
+156 GGVFDADNWN
-166 ISFKQSIGKD
+166 ISFLTSVGND
-176 NGETIVYGKNMQG
+176 NGETIAYGKNMQG
-189 FEIFEDWSNVCTKIL
+189 FDIYEDWSSVCTKLL

-210 LLLPEIYLES
+210 LLLPETYLES
-220 ETQYEISYT
+220 DVQYEKPYT
-229 KIVDFQTDLEAEEQT
+229 RVVDFQTNLETEEQT
-244 ETNLLLELRNNAI
+244 EEKLLEELRQNAEA
-257 KYLEENCV
+257 YLEENKV
-265 PKVSYTVNSN
+265 PKVSYTIISN
-275 VNNDLEIGDT
+275 VNQTLEIGDT

-291 FVNIFTEVLE
+291 FVNLFTEVLE
-301 YEYDLISEKV
+301 YEYDIILEKV
-311 KSLTFGNYT
+311 KSLTFGNYN
-320 RDVKTKFNNIK
+320 RDVKTKFDNIK
-331 NTIETIKQTVSK
+331 NSITQINQALSK
-343 QEITIKEQTN
+343 QEIAINTQTN
-353 LINSLNKNGYVYIDD
+353 LINMLNKNGYVYIDD
-368 NEILILDKLPK
+368 NEILILDTLPK
-379 EQAKNVWRFGLG
+379 EEAKNVWRFGLG

-396 SKGYEGPFETAITM
+396 SNGYEGPFETAITM
-410 DGQIN
+410 DGKIN
-415 AKFITTGTM
+415 ADFITTGTM
-424 AVARIEGL
+424 AVDRIESL
-432 ANFIT
+432 ANFINST
-437 ETSSSI
+437 NSSI
-443 TKIELEQGRITSKV
+443 SKIELEQGKITSKV

-464 ENITKIEG
+464 ESITKIEG

-492 MLEGESRQ
+492 MLEGESQ
-500 IMRSGKNYFDASQI
+500 QATRSGKNFLEN
-514 PSSTNIVVSDN
+514 TGVSN
-525 GKTITMPIATSGVG
+525 TS
-539 YTFTTKKLS
+539 
-548 ELCPK
+548 
-553 LKVGDIATLRFSR
+553 
-566 NLGNTYNNFI
+566 
-576 YLNKV
+576 
-581 SSVWGMNASK
+581 
-591 TITQE
+591 
-596 MLDSHVALYANRYV
+596 
-610 DGETGQCILTDFS
+610 
-623 IMLSSET
+623 
-630 DTSWEPYGAS
+630 
-640 HSPDYRS
+640 
-647 EIENLEGE
+647 
-655 NICPSLNTT
+655 
-664 RTINGVTF
+664 NGVTF
-672 TKNKD
+672 TINDDKTILVD
-677 GSITMNGTAT
+677 GNNDGTAN
-687 AEVSYPINVNTTT
+687 SRFIINNYS
-700 NTRTVLLKANSKY
+700 LKAGTYILNGCPSGGSSTTY
-713 RMLSSYES
+713 RLAIQKTSDWSILGLDTGSGSEQFTIDEATNIQVAIFIQKGQTISNLLFKPMLREATIADDTYEQYGAS
-721 GKYTTQVF
+721 PSPDYPSPIENIEGNIEIKDKGKNLYEGNEITI
-729 YLKNNVMTYSSSLIE
+729 NGTYSSNTSINLGSRYLSEGTYTISL
-744 TVEETKVG
+744 T
-752 MYIRVYKDA
+752 
-761 VLENITIYPQI
+761 
-772 TKGEE
+772 
-777 YKPYVPYNSLEFKD
+777 NSLPNNCYIYL
-791 EGKNLAR
+791 G
-798 VANGKE
+798 ANGS
-804 KIEVRIPII
+804 IA
-813 KVEDDTIKI
+813 TA
-822 NGTCETK
+822 
-829 VSGESTIKFSG
+829 
-840 NNIRL
+840 IRDK
-845 ANYIHYMP
+845 A
-853 LDEDD
+853 
-858 IILKPGE
+858 
-865 YKLKI
+865 
-870 FNVTGKIS
+870 T
-878 AQNQVRFGV
+878 
-887 KYQKKGESQVKGFVF
+887 
-902 SDGLASNNEYSFT
+902 FT
-915 LREESQIGI
+915 LTEEQNFPMRLI
-924 VLNCTVQSSPITFTN
+924 VKAGTYSN
-939 VSFKCVLYRA
+939 FKTKIMIEKGMVVTDY
-949 AETMPEFE
+949 E
-957 PYKQQTEYFPLSE
+957 PHQQQTEYFPLSE

-985 HHVRKQVVLTGTE
+985 HHNFKEGLANGTSTTFEDAKE
-998 NWNLYLN
+998 NGKFYCNQKASGNLEG
-1005 KTKTFRLSI
+1005 KTI
-1014 SPWSYSGVCTHYQ
+1014 A
-1027 GIISSS
+1027 
-1033 FDVKTGIYLSSSAM
+1033 FDTEVTDAIVQY
-1047 VIISDP
+1047 
-1053 RFSTVEEFKTYLAEQ
+1053 ELAE
-1068 YSAGTPVTFEYI
+1068 
-1080 MMTNNSKIV
+1080 

-1100 EAWEKLR
+1100 EAWKKLR
-1107 HFTLFRGINNITS
+1107 HFTLFKGINNITS

-1142 NVKENHYTKSETDSQ
+1142 NVKENYYTKIETDSQ
-1157 ISQTADSIK
+1157 ISQAADSIK

-1179 LATLELANQSLEFST
+1179 LATLELANQSLEFAT

-1209 NGNNFWL
+1209 NDNNFWL

-1229 PDNPTEGTYWY
+1229 PDNPAEGTYWY
-1240 CTANSGSYIEN
+1240 CTANSGNYIEN

-1413 WLDTTIYLVKKYNSQ
+1413 WLDTTIYLPKKYNSQ

-1518 FAEWETLD
+1518 FVEWETLD

-1538 GVELFD
+1538 GVPMFD
-1544 YIVPIKGFV
+1544 YIVPIKGFF

-1607 YEGINIFQINKD
+1607 YKGINIFQINKD

>member
-135 STAYFI
+135 NTAYFI

-176 NGETIVYGKNMQG
+176 NGETIVCGKNMQG

-244 ETNLLLELRNNAI
+244 ETNLLLELRNNAS

-492 MLEGESRQ
+492 MLEGESQ
-500 IMRSGKNYFDASQI
+500 QATRSGKNLL
-514 PSSTNIVVSDN
+514 DN
-525 GKTITMPIATSGVG
+525 TATTKISNGI
-539 YTFTTKKLS
+539 TFTVNSDGTVLVDGTNDTSANSSLVINRYDLS
-548 ELCPK
+548 PGTYILNGCPS
-553 LKVGDIATLRFSR
+553 GGAS
-566 NLGNTYNNFI
+566 NTYRLAI
-576 YLNKV
+576 
-581 SSVWGMNASK
+581 
-591 TITQE
+591 Q
-596 MLDSHVALYANRYV
+596 
-610 DGETGQCILTDFS
+610 ETGSYSILGS
-623 IMLSSET
+623 IDIGNGSGEFTIDTTTNVQIAIFIQKGLMINNLLFKPMLRKAT
-630 DTSWEPYGAS
+630 IADDTYEQYGAS
-640 HSPDYRS
+640 PSPDYLS

-687 AEVSYPINVNTTT
+687 ADATYPINVNTTT
-700 NTRTVLLKANSKY
+700 NTRTVLLKANSNY

-761 VLENITIYPQI
+761 VLDNVTIYPQI

-777 YKPYVPYNSLEFKD
+777 YKPYVPYNSLGFLDIGE
-791 EGKNLAR
+791 NLIKAR
-798 VANGKE
+798 EYSATVNNVERSITNGLVKL
-804 KIEVRIPII
+804 
-813 KVEDDTIKI
+813 
-822 NGTCETK
+822 NGTM
-829 VSGESTIKFSG
+829 GEAAAGSNAFSIIG
-840 NNIRL
+840 NWT
-845 ANYIHYMP
+845 ANYSAYDTSI
-853 LDEDD
+853 
-858 IILKPGE
+858 E
-865 YKLKI
+865 YIKLKAGTYTLSI
-870 FNVTGKIS
+870 HNVKGSCTEGSLALVAGNTNPKKTKAKIQLKNETSKTFTLEEESICRISVEYNVGCTFNNFEFNVMLNKGSQAPYIP
-878 AQNQVRFGV
+878 
-887 KYQKKGESQVKGFVF
+887 YQEQ
-902 SDGLASNNEYSFT
+902 A
-915 LREESQIGI
+915 
-924 VLNCTVQSSPITFTN
+924 
-939 VSFKCVLYRA
+939 
-949 AETMPEFE
+949 
-957 PYKQQTEYFPLSE
+957 EYFPLSE
-970 GQKLMEGSYL
+970 GQKLYKGSYL
-980 ADDGI
+980 ADDGT
-985 HHVRKQVVLTGTE
+985 HHKRKQIVLDGSDNRAWYMDTQSETSTDYFYTRIVGITTE
-998 NWNLYLN
+998 NINSVICSHLKKGSRSRQGFWATTVFCITMN
-1005 KTKTFRLSI
+1005 KTVT
-1014 SPWSYSGVCTHYQ
+1014 
-1027 GIISSS
+1027 GIISS
-1033 FDVKTGIYLSSSAM
+1033 DTKAQRITK
-1047 VIISDP
+1047 
-1053 RFSTVEEFKTYLAEQ
+1053 FKTWLATQ
-1068 YSAGTPVTFEYI
+1068 YANGTPV
-1080 MMTNNSKIV
+1080 IV
-1089 EKIVPYTEDQK
+1089 EYEPAEEEIVPYTETQQ

-1166 ESVKEINEQTQEK
+1166 ESVKAINEQTQEK
-1179 LATLELANQSLEFST
+1179 LATLELANQSLEFAT

-1209 NGNNFWL
+1209 NNNNFWL

-1223 QESDIP
+1223 QESDTP
-1229 PDNPTEGTYWY
+1229 PDNPTEGAYWY

-1251 QMYVYNSGWKES
+1251 QMYVYNSSGWQVS

-1428 TSQWEILDT
+1428 TSAWEILDT

-1518 FAEWETLD
+1518 FVEWETLD

-1578 KNYKMDEK
+1578 KNYKMNEK

-1607 YEGINIFQINKD
+1607 YKGINIFQINKD

>member
-135 STAYFI
+135 NTAYFI

-244 ETNLLLELRNNAI
+244 ETNLLLELRNNAS

-275 VNNDLEIGDT
+275 VNNELEIGDT

-492 MLEGESRQ
+492 MLEGESQ
-500 IMRSGKNYFDASQI
+500 QATRSGKNLL
-514 PSSTNIVVSDN
+514 DN
-525 GKTITMPIATSGVG
+525 TATTKISNGI
-539 YTFTTKKLS
+539 TFTVNSDGTVLVDGTNDTSANSSLVINRYDLS
-548 ELCPK
+548 PGTYILNGCPS
-553 LKVGDIATLRFSR
+553 GGAS
-566 NLGNTYNNFI
+566 NTYRLAI
-576 YLNKV
+576 
-581 SSVWGMNASK
+581 
-591 TITQE
+591 Q
-596 MLDSHVALYANRYV
+596 
-610 DGETGQCILTDFS
+610 ETGSYSVLGSIDIGNGSGEFTIDTTTSVQIAIFIQKGLTINNLLFKP
-623 IMLSSET
+623 MLREAT
-630 DTSWEPYGAS
+630 IADDTYEQYGAS
-640 HSPDYRS
+640 PSTDYLS
-647 EIENLEGE
+647 KIENLEGE

-677 GSITMNGTAT
+677 GSVTMNGTAT
-687 AEVSYPINVNTTT
+687 AEVNYPINVNTTT

-729 YLKNNVMTYSSSLIE
+729 YLKNNVTTYSSSLIE
-744 TVEETKVG
+744 TVEETKAG
-752 MYIRVYKDA
+752 MYIRVYKNA
-761 VLENITIYPQI
+761 VLENVTIYPQI

-777 YKPYVPYNSLEFKD
+777 YKPYVPYNSLGFLDIGE
-791 EGKNLAR
+791 NLIKAR
-798 VANGKE
+798 EYSATVNNVERSITNGLVKL
-804 KIEVRIPII
+804 
-813 KVEDDTIKI
+813 
-822 NGTCETK
+822 NGTM
-829 VSGESTIKFSG
+829 GEAAAGSNAFSIIG
-840 NNIRL
+840 NWT
-845 ANYIHYMP
+845 ANYSAYDTSI
-853 LDEDD
+853 
-858 IILKPGE
+858 E
-865 YKLKI
+865 YIKLKAGTYTLSI
-870 FNVTGKIS
+870 HNVKGSCTEGSLALVTGNTNPKKTKAKIQLKNETSKTFTLEEESICRISVEYNVGCTFNNFEFNVMLNKGSQAPYIP
-878 AQNQVRFGV
+878 
-887 KYQKKGESQVKGFVF
+887 YQEQ
-902 SDGLASNNEYSFT
+902 A
-915 LREESQIGI
+915 
-924 VLNCTVQSSPITFTN
+924 
-939 VSFKCVLYRA
+939 
-949 AETMPEFE
+949 
-957 PYKQQTEYFPLSE
+957 EYFPLSE
-970 GQKLMEGSYL
+970 GQKLYKGSYL
-980 ADDGI
+980 ADDGT
-985 HHVRKQVVLTGTE
+985 HHKRKQIVLDGSDNRAWYRETQSETSTDYFYTRTVGITTE
-998 NWNLYLN
+998 NINSVICSHLKKGSRSRQGFWATTVFCITMN
-1005 KTKTFRLSI
+1005 KTVT
-1014 SPWSYSGVCTHYQ
+1014 
-1027 GIISSS
+1027 GIISS
-1033 FDVKTGIYLSSSAM
+1033 DTKAQRITK
-1047 VIISDP
+1047 
-1053 RFSTVEEFKTYLAEQ
+1053 FKTWLATQ
-1068 YSAGTPVTFEYI
+1068 YANGTPV
-1080 MMTNNSKIV
+1080 IV
-1089 EKIVPYTEDQK
+1089 EYEPAEEEIVPYTEDQK

-1166 ESVKEINEQTQEK
+1166 ESVKAINEQTQEK
-1179 LATLELANQSLEFST
+1179 LATLELANQSLKFAT
-1194 KRTGGNNLIRNSAMI
+1194 KRVGGNNLIRNSAMI
-1209 NGNNFWL
+1209 NDNNFWL

-1223 QESDIP
+1223 QESDTP
-1229 PDNPTEGTYWY
+1229 PDNPTEGAYWY

-1251 QMYVYNSGWKES
+1251 QMYVYNSSGWQVS

-1284 YWANGKNAN
+1284 YWANGRNAN

-1428 TSQWEILDT
+1428 TSAWEILDT

-1446 REVWTYRYFYGFYY
+1446 REVWTYRYFYGLYY

-1518 FAEWETLD
+1518 FVEWETLD

-1595 TMFIDEDEILAT
+1595 TMFIDENEILAT
-1607 YEGINIFQINKD
+1607 YKGINIFQINKD

>member
-135 STAYFI
+135 NTAYFI

-244 ETNLLLELRNNAI
+244 ETNLLLELRNNAS

-275 VNNDLEIGDT
+275 VNNELEIGDT

-492 MLEGESRQ
+492 MLEGESQ
-500 IMRSGKNYFDASQI
+500 QETRSGKNHFDASQI

-539 YTFTTKKLS
+539 YISTTKKLS

-566 NLGNTYNNFI
+566 NLSNTYNNFI
-576 YLNKV
+576 YL
-581 SSVWGMNASK
+581 SGISLIWGMNASK

-596 MLDSHVALYANRYV
+596 MLDNYVALYANRYD

-640 HSPDYRS
+640 PSPDYRS
-647 EIENLEGE
+647 PIENIEG
-655 NICPSLNTT
+655 NIE
-664 RTINGVTF
+664 I
-672 TKNKD
+672 
-677 GSITMNGTAT
+677 
-687 AEVSYPINVNTTT
+687 
-700 NTRTVLLKANSKY
+700 
-713 RMLSSYES
+713 
-721 GKYTTQVF
+721 
-729 YLKNNVMTYSSSLIE
+729 
-744 TVEETKVG
+744 
-752 MYIRVYKDA
+752 
-761 VLENITIYPQI
+761 
-772 TKGEE
+772 
-777 YKPYVPYNSLEFKD
+777 KD
-791 EGKNLAR
+791 EGKNLYAR
-798 VANGKE
+798 NG
-804 KIEVRIPII
+804 I
-813 KVEDDTIKI
+813 TI
-822 NGTCETK
+822 NGTYSSNTSVNLGSRYLSEGTY
-829 VSGESTIKFSG
+829 TISLTNSLP
-840 NNIRL
+840 NNCYIYL
-845 ANYIHYMP
+845 GANGSITYNIK
-853 LDEDD
+853 D
-858 IILKPGE
+858 KA
-865 YKLKI
+865 
-870 FNVTGKIS
+870 T
-878 AQNQVRFGV
+878 
-887 KYQKKGESQVKGFVF
+887 
-902 SDGLASNNEYSFT
+902 FT
-915 LREESQIGI
+915 LTKEQNVPMRLVVKAGTYS
-924 VLNCTVQSSPITFTN
+924 NFTTKIMIEKGM
-939 VSFKCVLYRA
+939 VVTDY
-949 AETMPEFE
+949 E
-957 PYKQQTEYFPLSE
+957 PHQQQTEYFPLSE
-970 GQKLMEGSYL
+970 GQKLYKNSYL
-980 ADDGI
+980 VDDGI
-985 HHVRKQVVLTGTE
+985 HHSRKQVVLDGTETGWYTLANQTGT
-998 NWNLYLN
+998 NTSYFCIPKSDMKKASTLICDKFINRNVWNTDEEGIQSIIDNLI
-1005 KTKTFRLSI
+1005 RLRINTSR
-1014 SPWSYSGVCTHYQ
+1014 
-1027 GIISSS
+1027 
-1033 FDVKTGIYLSSSAM
+1033 A
-1047 VIISDP
+1047 
-1053 RFSTVEEFKTYLAEQ
+1053 STVAELKTWLSNNPIRVEYELAE
-1068 YSAGTPVTFEYI
+1068 E
-1080 MMTNNSKIV
+1080 
-1089 EKIVPYTEDQK
+1089 EIVPYIEDQK

-1142 NVKENHYTKSETDSQ
+1142 NVKENHYTKIETDSQ

-1166 ESVKEINEQTQEK
+1166 ESVKAINEQTQEK
-1179 LATLELANQSLEFST
+1179 LATLELANQSLKFAT
-1194 KRTGGNNLIRNSAMI
+1194 RRVGGNNLIRNSAMI
-1209 NGNNFWL
+1209 NDNNFWL

-1223 QESDIP
+1223 QESDTP
-1229 PDNPTEGTYWY
+1229 PDSPTEGAYWY

-1251 QMYVYNSGWKES
+1251 QMYVYNSSGWQVS

-1413 WLDTTIYLVKKYNSQ
+1413 WLDSTIYLPKKYNSQ

-1518 FAEWETLD
+1518 FVEWETLD

-1607 YEGINIFQINKD
+1607 YKGINIFQINKD

>member
-1 MIKIFNATDTDFK
+1 MYDNTVSARTYLSYIAEQAGGRTVIGRDGKLYIKTIGESSVTLPLKLFK
-14 TAGNIII
+14 TFKWGEKFKITRVRYDDGIQLFEKGDTTGNTVYISQDNMYIVDQDQINNIYNALKGLEFYSFEGESIIDPALDTGDI
-21 NPLYCHEI
+21 
-29 KKKSLNGWYI
+29 
-39 EVEIPI
+39 
-45 KYKEYIEADK
+45 
-55 LCVVKT
+55 VV
-61 KSKLKP
+61 
-67 QAFRINDS
+67 
-75 ITYTNRK
+75 
-82 IKFTAEH
+82 
-89 VMFDSRRY
+89 
-97 VLLDVRPTNL
+97 
-107 NGQNGLKYVNE
+107 
-118 RTDKTSPFSID
+118 ID
-129 SNVENV
+129 
-135 STAYFI
+135 
-141 RKTLLESW
+141 
-149 QVFEERW
+149 
-156 GGVFEADNWD
+156 
-166 ISFKQSIGKD
+166 
-176 NGETIVYGKNMQG
+176 GKNVIYQGSMQFSG
-189 FEIFEDWSNVCTKIL
+189 RWIANIESKIQCKAKEETTTRTPSQRTINRRVESNINQIDGKITQLTEETTENTQKLTK
-204 PVGYDG
+204 V
-210 LLLPEIYLES
+210 
-220 ETQYEISYT
+220 
-229 KIVDFQTDLEAEEQT
+229 EQD
-244 ETNLLLELRNNAI
+244 
-257 KYLEENCV
+257 
-265 PKVSYTVNSN
+265 VN
-275 VNNDLEIGDT
+275 G
-285 IKVLHP
+285 
-291 FVNIFTEVLE
+291 
-301 YEYDLISEKV
+301 
-311 KSLTFGNYT
+311 
-320 RDVKTKFNNIK
+320 
-331 NTIETIKQTVSK
+331 
-343 QEITIKEQTN
+343 
-353 LINSLNKNGYVYIDD
+353 
-368 NEILILDKLPK
+368 
-379 EQAKNVWRFGLG
+379 
-391 GIGFS
+391 
-396 SKGYEGPFETAITM
+396 
-410 DGQIN
+410 
-415 AKFITTGTM
+415 
-424 AVARIEGL
+424 
-432 ANFIT
+432 
-437 ETSSSI
+437 
-443 TKIELEQGRITSKV
+443 ITSKV

-492 MLEGESRQ
+492 MLEGESQ
-500 IMRSGKNYFDASQI
+500 QATRSGKNLLDNTATTKTSNGITFTVNSDKTVNVNGTNDT
-514 PSSTNIVVSDN
+514 STNSSLIINRYALSPGTYILN
-525 GKTITMPIATSGVG
+525 GCPSGG
-539 YTFTTKKLS
+539 AS
-548 ELCPK
+548 
-553 LKVGDIATLRFSR
+553 
-566 NLGNTYNNFI
+566 NTYRLAI
-576 YLNKV
+576 
-581 SSVWGMNASK
+581 
-591 TITQE
+591 Q
-596 MLDSHVALYANRYV
+596 
-610 DGETGQCILTDFS
+610 ETGSYSILGS
-623 IMLSSET
+623 IDIGNGSGEFTIDTTTNVQIAIFIQKGLTINNLLFKPMLRKAT
-630 DTSWEPYGAS
+630 IADDTYEQYGAS
-640 HSPDYRS
+640 PSPDYIS
-647 EIENLEGE
+647 KIENLEGE

-677 GSITMNGTAT
+677 GSYTLNGTAT
-687 AEVSYPINVNTTT
+687 AETNYPINVNTIT

-744 TVEETKVG
+744 TVEETKAG
-752 MYIRVYKDA
+752 MYIRVYKNA
-761 VLENITIYPQI
+761 VLENVTIYPQI

-777 YKPYVPYNSLEFKD
+777 YKPYVPYNSLGFLDIGE
-791 EGKNLAR
+791 NLIKAR
-798 VANGKE
+798 EYSATVNNVERSITNGLVKL
-804 KIEVRIPII
+804 
-813 KVEDDTIKI
+813 
-822 NGTCETK
+822 NGTM
-829 VSGESTIKFSG
+829 GEAAAGSNAFSIIG
-840 NNIRL
+840 NWT
-845 ANYIHYMP
+845 ANYSAYDTSI
-853 LDEDD
+853 
-858 IILKPGE
+858 E
-865 YKLKI
+865 YIKLKAGTYTLSI
-870 FNVTGKIS
+870 HNVKGSCTEGSLALVAGNTNPKKTKAKIQLKNETSKTFTLEEESICRISVEYNVGCTFNNFEFNVMLNKGSQAPYIP
-878 AQNQVRFGV
+878 
-887 KYQKKGESQVKGFVF
+887 YQE
-902 SDGLASNNEYSFT
+902 
-915 LREESQIGI
+915 
-924 VLNCTVQSSPITFTN
+924 
-939 VSFKCVLYRA
+939 
-949 AETMPEFE
+949 
-957 PYKQQTEYFPLSE
+957 QTEYFPLSE
-970 GQKLMEGSYL
+970 GQKLYKNSYL
-980 ADDGI
+980 VGDGI
-985 HHVRKQVVLTGTE
+985 HHKRKQVVLNGTETGWYTLANQTGT
-998 NWNLYLN
+998 NTSYFCIVKSDMKKASTLICDKFINRNVWN
-1005 KTKTFRLSI
+1005 TDEEAIQSI
-1014 SPWSYSGVCTHYQ
+1014 IDNFIGLRINTSR
-1027 GIISSS
+1027 
-1033 FDVKTGIYLSSSAM
+1033 A
-1047 VIISDP
+1047 
-1053 RFSTVEEFKTYLAEQ
+1053 STVAELKTWLSNNPIRVEYELAE
-1068 YSAGTPVTFEYI
+1068 E
-1080 MMTNNSKIV
+1080 
-1089 EKIVPYTEDQK
+1089 EIVPYTEDQK
-1100 EAWEKLR
+1100 KAWEKLR

-1142 NVKENHYTKSETDSQ
+1142 NVKENYYTKSETDSQ

-1179 LATLELANQSLEFST
+1179 LATLELANQSLEFAT

-1209 NGNNFWL
+1209 NDNNFWL

-1223 QESDIP
+1223 QESDTP
-1229 PDNPTEGTYWY
+1229 PDNPTEGAYWY

-1251 QMYVYNSGWKES
+1251 QMYVYNSGWQVS

-1362 KPYSLY
+1362 QPYSLY

-1518 FAEWETLD
+1518 FVEWETLD

-1607 YEGINIFQINKD
+1607 YKGINIFQINKD

-1628 TESIEIGNYFLK
+1628 TESIEVGNYFLK

>member
-1 MIKIFNATDTDFK
+1 MYDNTVSARTYLSYIAEQAGGIAVIGRDGKLYIKTIGESSVTLPLKLFK
-14 TAGNIII
+14 TFKWGEKFKITRVRYDDGIQLFEKGDTTGNTVYISQDNMYIVDQDQINNIYNTLKGLEFYSFEGESIIDPALDTGDI
-21 NPLYCHEI
+21 
-29 KKKSLNGWYI
+29 
-39 EVEIPI
+39 
-45 KYKEYIEADK
+45 
-55 LCVVKT
+55 VV
-61 KSKLKP
+61 
-67 QAFRINDS
+67 
-75 ITYTNRK
+75 
-82 IKFTAEH
+82 
-89 VMFDSRRY
+89 
-97 VLLDVRPTNL
+97 
-107 NGQNGLKYVNE
+107 
-118 RTDKTSPFSID
+118 ID
-129 SNVENV
+129 
-135 STAYFI
+135 
-141 RKTLLESW
+141 
-149 QVFEERW
+149 
-156 GGVFEADNWD
+156 
-166 ISFKQSIGKD
+166 
-176 NGETIVYGKNMQG
+176 GKNVIYQGSMQFSG
-189 FEIFEDWSNVCTKIL
+189 RWIANIESKIQCKAKEETTTRTPSQRTINRRVESNINQIDGKITQL
-204 PVGYDG
+204 T
-210 LLLPEIYLES
+210 E
-220 ETQYEISYT
+220 ET
-229 KIVDFQTDLEAEEQT
+229 T
-244 ETNLLLELRNNAI
+244 E
-257 KYLEENCV
+257 
-265 PKVSYTVNSN
+265 
-275 VNNDLEIGDT
+275 
-285 IKVLHP
+285 
-291 FVNIFTEVLE
+291 
-301 YEYDLISEKV
+301 
-311 KSLTFGNYT
+311 
-320 RDVKTKFNNIK
+320 
-331 NTIETIKQTVSK
+331 NTQK
-343 QEITIKEQTN
+343 
-353 LINSLNKNGYVYIDD
+353 
-368 NEILILDKLPK
+368 
-379 EQAKNVWRFGLG
+379 
-391 GIGFS
+391 
-396 SKGYEGPFETAITM
+396 
-410 DGQIN
+410 
-415 AKFITTGTM
+415 
-424 AVARIEGL
+424 
-432 ANFIT
+432 
-437 ETSSSI
+437 I
-443 TKIELEQGRITSKV
+443 TKVEQDVNGITSKV

-492 MLEGESRQ
+492 MLEGESQ
-500 IMRSGKNYFDASQI
+500 QATRSGKNLL
-514 PSSTNIVVSDN
+514 DN
-525 GKTITMPIATSGVG
+525 TATTKISNGI
-539 YTFTTKKLS
+539 TFTVNSDGTVLVDGTNDTSANSSLVINRYDLS
-548 ELCPK
+548 PGTYILNGCPS
-553 LKVGDIATLRFSR
+553 GGAS
-566 NLGNTYNNFI
+566 NTYRLAI
-576 YLNKV
+576 
-581 SSVWGMNASK
+581 
-591 TITQE
+591 Q
-596 MLDSHVALYANRYV
+596 
-610 DGETGQCILTDFS
+610 ETGSYSILGS
-623 IMLSSET
+623 IDIGNGSREFTIDTTTSVQIAIFIQKGLTINNLLFKPMLREAT
-630 DTSWEPYGAS
+630 IADDTYEQYGAS
-640 HSPDYRS
+640 PSPDYRS
-647 EIENLEGE
+647 KIENLEGE

-687 AEVSYPINVNTTT
+687 AEVNYPINVNTTT
-700 NTRTVLLKANSKY
+700 KTRTVLLKANSKY

-729 YLKNNVMTYSSSLIE
+729 YLKNNATTYTSSLIE
-744 TVEETKVG
+744 TVEETKAG

-761 VLENITIYPQI
+761 VLDNITIYPQI

-791 EGKNLAR
+791 VGSNVLELSKGTVTL
-798 VANGKE
+798 NGVTLTSDGE
-804 KIEVRIPII
+804 
-813 KVEDDTIKI
+813 TITI
-822 NGTCETK
+822 NGT
-829 VSGESTIKFSG
+829 VSGNYPAVKLTNGLKAATSLETLV
-840 NNIRL
+840 N
-845 ANYIHYMP
+845 NYISERVAQ
-853 LDEDD
+853 LEDIKD
-858 IILKPGE
+858 CTIQSIISGGSSTFTPYIGSYNKTVRELWYGIGTPAKTIQTSSTSLIAIYLGGKGSTYNN
-865 YKLKI
+865 YKIK
-870 FNVTGKIS
+870 
-878 AQNQVRFGV
+878 
-887 KYQKKGESQVKGFVF
+887 
-902 SDGLASNNEYSFT
+902 
-915 LREESQIGI
+915 IGI
-924 VLNCTVQSSPITFTN
+924 NKGTVA
-939 VSFKCVLYRA
+939 KAY
-949 AETMPEFE
+949 E

-970 GQKLMEGSYL
+970 GQKLYKNSYL
-980 ADDGI
+980 AEDGT
-985 HHVRKQVVLTGTE
+985 HYKRKQVVLDGSDNMAWYMDRISGTSTDYFYTRIVGITTE
-998 NWNLYLN
+998 NINSVICSHFKKGSQSIQGFWATTVFCITMN
-1005 KTKTFRLSI
+1005 KTVI
-1014 SPWSYSGVCTHYQ
+1014 
-1027 GIISSS
+1027 GIISS
-1033 FDVKTGIYLSSSAM
+1033 DTMAQRITK
-1047 VIISDP
+1047 
-1053 RFSTVEEFKTYLAEQ
+1053 FKTWLATQ
-1068 YSAGTPVTFEYI
+1068 YANGTPV
-1080 MMTNNSKIV
+1080 IV
-1089 EKIVPYTEDQK
+1089 EYELAEEEIVPYTETQQ

-1107 HFTLFRGINNITS
+1107 HFTLFKGINNITS

-1132 GLSDTYETKR
+1132 GLSDIYETKR
-1142 NVKENHYTKSETDSQ
+1142 NVKENHYTKIETDSQ

-1166 ESVKEINEQTQEK
+1166 ESVKAINEQTQEK
-1179 LATLELANQSLEFST
+1179 LATLELANQSLKFAT
-1194 KRTGGNNLIRNSAMI
+1194 KRVGGNNLIRNSAMI
-1209 NGNNFWL
+1209 NDNNFWL

-1223 QESDIP
+1223 QESDTP
-1229 PDNPTEGTYWY
+1229 LDNPTEGAYWY

-1251 QMYVYNSGWKES
+1251 QMYVYNSSGWQVS

-1346 CVGLMFLN
+1346 CAGLMFLN
-1354 EADFTEVE
+1354 EADFTEEE

-1413 WLDTTIYLVKKYNSQ
+1413 WLDTTIYLPKKYNSQ

-1486 YTGNVEPTPYKGLYW
+1486 YTGNTEPTPYKGLYW

-1607 YEGINIFQINKD
+1607 YKGINIFQINKD

>member
-1 MIKIFNATDTDFK
+1 MINVNDDFK
-14 TAGNIII
+14 IDIRTHGRQFDVQLKANNIDIDNDNLNYLKPAFNTTLFKTVMHQIEIDSKVYVPNKTKITGKIGVKVNKKTYNYIDLNTYYVKSCERQEDTNSYRILAYTKMQEAMVDNELELTAKLTVRNYLLAVCQKLNWNTDNIPESFI
-21 NPLYCHEI
+21 NSNKLIDPTLHI
-29 KKKSLNGWYI
+29 G
-39 EVEIPI
+39 I
-45 KYKEYIEADK
+45 KYTYRDILDEIA
-55 LCVVKT
+55 T
-61 KSKLKP
+61 
-67 QAFRINDS
+67 
-75 ITYTNRK
+75 ITCS
-82 IKFTAEH
+82 F
-89 VMFDSRRY
+89 
-97 VLLDVRPTNL
+97 LLFKGDNL
-107 NGQNGLKYVNE
+107 YL
-118 RTDKTSPFSID
+118 
-129 SNVENV
+129 
-135 STAYFI
+135 
-141 RKTLLESW
+141 
-149 QVFEERW
+149 
-156 GGVFEADNWD
+156 
-166 ISFKQSIGKD
+166 
-176 NGETIVYGKNMQG
+176 
-189 FEIFEDWSNVCTKIL
+189 
-204 PVGYDG
+204 
-210 LLLPEIYLES
+210 IYP
-220 ETQYEISYT
+220 
-229 KIVDFQTDLEAEEQT
+229 T
-244 ETNLLLELRNNAI
+244 ETNQNIDES
-257 KYLEENCV
+257 YLDEDN
-265 PKVSYTVNSN
+265 
-275 VNNDLEIGDT
+275 
-285 IKVLHP
+285 
-291 FVNIFTEVLE
+291 
-301 YEYDLISEKV
+301 
-311 KSLTFGNYT
+311 
-320 RDVKTKFNNIK
+320 
-331 NTIETIKQTVSK
+331 
-343 QEITIKEQTN
+343 ITIGAKYI
-353 LINSLNKNGYVYIDD
+353 INSLVFSRAEESDNIFRKDDTSIAINGLHEYRISDCQLLSTNDRSDYIDAMFNYLKTLGFYIFD
-368 NEILILDKLPK
+368 VQSKGILFLEACDIFNFVLNEVTYKTILLNNEIELDDGLTEKLYTDEP
-379 EQAKNVWRFGLG
+379 E
-391 GIGFS
+391 
-396 SKGYEGPFETAITM
+396 E
-410 DGQIN
+410 
-415 AKFITTGTM
+415 
-424 AVARIEGL
+424 
-432 ANFIT
+432 T
-437 ETSSSI
+437 ETEYKYADSTDKRIDKAYILVDKQNKRITQLTKETTENTQKI
-443 TKIELEQGRITSKV
+443 TKVEQDVNGITSKV

-479 YIDDASAEPLIDI
+479 YIDDTSAEPLIDI
-492 MLEGESRQ
+492 MLEGESQ
-500 IMRSGKNYFDASQI
+500 QAAS
-514 PSSTNIVVSDN
+514 PSPDN
-525 GKTITMPIATSGVG
+525 
-539 YTFTTKKLS
+539 LS
-548 ELCPK
+548 EIK
-553 LKVGDIATLRFSR
+553 
-566 NLGNTYNNFI
+566 
-576 YLNKV
+576 
-581 SSVWGMNASK
+581 
-591 TITQE
+591 
-596 MLDSHVALYANRYV
+596 
-610 DGETGQCILTDFS
+610 
-623 IMLSSET
+623 
-630 DTSWEPYGAS
+630 
-640 HSPDYRS
+640 
-647 EIENLEGE
+647 NLEGE

-672 TKNKD
+672 TKNKN

-687 AEVSYPINVNTTT
+687 AEAKYPINVNTTT

-721 GKYTTQVF
+721 EKYTTQVF
-729 YLKNNVMTYSSSLIE
+729 YLKNNVTTYSSSLIE
-744 TVEETKVG
+744 TVEETKAG
-752 MYIRVYKDA
+752 MYIRVYKNA
-761 VLENITIYPQI
+761 VLENVTIYPQI

-777 YKPYVPYNSLEFKD
+777 YKPYVPYNSLKFKD
-791 EGKNLAR
+791 EGENLYNDNIDNYNKPIDYWICP
-798 VANGKE
+798 VALE
-804 KIEVRIPII
+804 Q
-813 KVEDDTIKI
+813 
-822 NGTCETK
+822 
-829 VSGESTIKFSG
+829 GEI
-840 NNIRL
+840 
-845 ANYIHYMP
+845 
-853 LDEDD
+853 
-858 IILKPGE
+858 
-865 YKLKI
+865 YKLSGKLKGTKM
-870 FNVTGKIS
+870 TGCVVAVVPYGNSYSEFKDVVYRYTALNTS
-878 AQNQVRFGV
+878 GV
-887 KYQKKGESQVKGFVF
+887 V
-902 SDGLASNNEYSFT
+902 SNRTITVDSSFT
-915 LREESQIGI
+915 SPKLVIYANNKEIFKSLFENYEIQ
-924 VLNCTVQSSPITFTN
+924 LNKGTV
-939 VSFKCVLYRA
+939 VR
-949 AETMPEFE
+949 
-957 PYKQQTEYFPLSE
+957 PYKPYQERKEYFPLSE
-970 GQKLMEGSYL
+970 GQKLYKGSYL
-980 ADDGI
+980 ANDGI
-985 HHVRKQVVLTGTE
+985 QHKRNQVVLDGSDDEGWTLLNPDKNTYKLSNFINGNGNDNSFNYPILSNYFKSDTQANVFE
-998 NWNLYLN
+998 GVKNTIQALGGNVNGLYISFGKDSDINRVSLLR
-1005 KTKTFRLSI
+1005 TFLKAK
-1014 SPWSYSGVCTHYQ
+1014 Y
-1027 GIISSS
+1027 
-1033 FDVKTGIYLSSSAM
+1033 D
-1047 VIISDP
+1047 
-1053 RFSTVEEFKTYLAEQ
+1053 
-1068 YSAGTPVTFEYI
+1068 AGTPV
-1080 MMTNNSKIV
+1080 IV
-1089 EKIVPYTEDQK
+1089 EYELAEEEIVPYTEDQK

-1107 HFTLFRGINNITS
+1107 HFTLFKGINNITS

-1142 NVKENHYTKSETDSQ
+1142 NVKENYYTKSETDSQ

-1166 ESVKEINEQTQEK
+1166 ESVKAINEQTQEK
-1179 LATLELANQSLEFST
+1179 LATLELDNQSLEFAT

-1209 NGNNFWL
+1209 NDNNFWL

-1223 QESDIP
+1223 QESDTP
-1229 PDNPTEGTYWY
+1229 PDNPAEGTYWY

-1413 WLDTTIYLVKKYNSQ
+1413 WLDTTIYLPKKYNSQ

-1513 YNDTT
+1513 YDGTT
-1518 FAEWETLD
+1518 FVEWETLD

-1607 YEGINIFQINKD
+1607 YKGINIFQINKD

>member
-21 NPLYCHEI
+21 NPLHCHEI

-244 ETNLLLELRNNAI
+244 ETNLLVELRNNAS
-257 KYLEENCV
+257 KYLKENCV

-275 VNNDLEIGDT
+275 VNNELEIGDT

-343 QEITIKEQTN
+343 QEITIKKQTN

-464 ENITKIEG
+464 ESITKIEG

-492 MLEGESRQ
+492 MLEGESQ
-500 IMRSGKNYFDASQI
+500 QATRSGKNLL
-514 PSSTNIVVSDN
+514 DN
-525 GKTITMPIATSGVG
+525 TATTKISNGI
-539 YTFTTKKLS
+539 TFTVNSDKTVNVNGTNDTSANSSLIINRYDLS
-548 ELCPK
+548 PGTYILNGCPS
-553 LKVGDIATLRFSR
+553 GGAS
-566 NLGNTYNNFI
+566 NTYRLAI
-576 YLNKV
+576 
-581 SSVWGMNASK
+581 
-591 TITQE
+591 Q
-596 MLDSHVALYANRYV
+596 
-610 DGETGQCILTDFS
+610 ETGSYSDLGSIDIGNGSGEFTIDTTTSVQIAIFIQKGLTINNLLFKP
-623 IMLSSET
+623 MLREAT
-630 DTSWEPYGAS
+630 IADDTYEQYGAS
-640 HSPDYRS
+640 PSTDYLS
-647 EIENLEGE
+647 KIENLEGE

-672 TKNKD
+672 TKNKN

-687 AEVSYPINVNTTT
+687 AEAKYPINVNTTT

-721 GKYTTQVF
+721 EKYTTQVF
-729 YLKNNVMTYSSSLIE
+729 YLKNNVTTYSSSLIE
-744 TVEETKVG
+744 TVEETKAG
-752 MYIRVYKDA
+752 MYIRVYKNA
-761 VLENITIYPQI
+761 VLENVTIYPQI

-777 YKPYVPYNSLEFKD
+777 YKPYVPYNSLKFKD
-791 EGKNLAR
+791 EGENLYNDNIDNYNKPIDYWICP
-798 VANGKE
+798 VALE
-804 KIEVRIPII
+804 Q
-813 KVEDDTIKI
+813 
-822 NGTCETK
+822 
-829 VSGESTIKFSG
+829 GEI
-840 NNIRL
+840 
-845 ANYIHYMP
+845 
-853 LDEDD
+853 
-858 IILKPGE
+858 
-865 YKLKI
+865 YKLSGKLKGTKM
-870 FNVTGKIS
+870 TGCVVAVVPYGNSYSEFKDVVYRYTALNTS
-878 AQNQVRFGV
+878 GV
-887 KYQKKGESQVKGFVF
+887 V
-902 SDGLASNNEYSFT
+902 SNRTITVDSSFT
-915 LREESQIGI
+915 SPKLVIYANNKEIFKSLFENYEIQ
-924 VLNCTVQSSPITFTN
+924 LNKGTV
-939 VSFKCVLYRA
+939 VR
-949 AETMPEFE
+949 
-957 PYKQQTEYFPLSE
+957 PYKPYQERKEYFPLSE
-970 GQKLMEGSYL
+970 GQKLYKGSYL
-980 ADDGI
+980 ANDGI
-985 HHVRKQVVLTGTE
+985 QHKRNQVVLDGSDDEGWTLLNPDKNTYKLSNFINGNGNDNSFNYPILSNYFKSDTQANVFE
-998 NWNLYLN
+998 GVKNTIQALGGNVNGLYISFGKDSDINRVSLLR
-1005 KTKTFRLSI
+1005 TFLKAK
-1014 SPWSYSGVCTHYQ
+1014 Y
-1027 GIISSS
+1027 
-1033 FDVKTGIYLSSSAM
+1033 D
-1047 VIISDP
+1047 
-1053 RFSTVEEFKTYLAEQ
+1053 
-1068 YSAGTPVTFEYI
+1068 AGTPV
-1080 MMTNNSKIV
+1080 IV
-1089 EKIVPYTEDQK
+1089 EYELAEEEIVPYTEDQK

-1107 HFTLFRGINNITS
+1107 HFTLFKGINNITS

-1209 NGNNFWL
+1209 NDNNFWL

-1229 PDNPTEGTYWY
+1229 PDNPAEGTYWY

-1413 WLDTTIYLVKKYNSQ
+1413 WLDATIYLPKKYNSQ

-1513 YNDTT
+1513 YDGTT
-1518 FAEWETLD
+1518 FVEWETLD

-1607 YEGINIFQINKD
+1607 YKGINIFQINKD

-1628 TESIEIGNYFLK
+1628 TESIEVGNYFLK

>member
-1 MIKIFNATDTDFK
+1 MYDNTVSARTYLSYIAEQAGGIAVIGRDGKLYIKTIGESSVTLPLKLFK
-14 TAGNIII
+14 TFKWGEKFKITRVRYDDGTQLFEKGDTTGNTVYISQDNMYIVDQDQINNIYNTLKGLEFYSFEGESIIDPALDTGDI
-21 NPLYCHEI
+21 
-29 KKKSLNGWYI
+29 
-39 EVEIPI
+39 
-45 KYKEYIEADK
+45 
-55 LCVVKT
+55 VV
-61 KSKLKP
+61 
-67 QAFRINDS
+67 
-75 ITYTNRK
+75 
-82 IKFTAEH
+82 
-89 VMFDSRRY
+89 
-97 VLLDVRPTNL
+97 
-107 NGQNGLKYVNE
+107 
-118 RTDKTSPFSID
+118 ID
-129 SNVENV
+129 
-135 STAYFI
+135 
-141 RKTLLESW
+141 
-149 QVFEERW
+149 
-156 GGVFEADNWD
+156 
-166 ISFKQSIGKD
+166 
-176 NGETIVYGKNMQG
+176 GKNVIYQGSMQFSG
-189 FEIFEDWSNVCTKIL
+189 RWIANIESKIQCKAKEETTTRTPSQRTINRRVESNINQIDGKITQL
-204 PVGYDG
+204 T
-210 LLLPEIYLES
+210 E
-220 ETQYEISYT
+220 ET
-229 KIVDFQTDLEAEEQT
+229 T
-244 ETNLLLELRNNAI
+244 E
-257 KYLEENCV
+257 
-265 PKVSYTVNSN
+265 
-275 VNNDLEIGDT
+275 
-285 IKVLHP
+285 
-291 FVNIFTEVLE
+291 
-301 YEYDLISEKV
+301 
-311 KSLTFGNYT
+311 
-320 RDVKTKFNNIK
+320 
-331 NTIETIKQTVSK
+331 NTQK
-343 QEITIKEQTN
+343 
-353 LINSLNKNGYVYIDD
+353 
-368 NEILILDKLPK
+368 
-379 EQAKNVWRFGLG
+379 
-391 GIGFS
+391 
-396 SKGYEGPFETAITM
+396 
-410 DGQIN
+410 
-415 AKFITTGTM
+415 
-424 AVARIEGL
+424 
-432 ANFIT
+432 
-437 ETSSSI
+437 I
-443 TKIELEQGRITSKV
+443 TKVEQDVNGITSKV

-492 MLEGESRQ
+492 MLEGESQ
-500 IMRSGKNYFDASQI
+500 QATRSGKNLL
-514 PSSTNIVVSDN
+514 DN
-525 GKTITMPIATSGVG
+525 TATTKISNGI
-539 YTFTTKKLS
+539 TFTVNSDKTVNVNGTNDTSANSSLIINRYDLS
-548 ELCPK
+548 PGTYILNGCPS
-553 LKVGDIATLRFSR
+553 GGAI
-566 NLGNTYNNFI
+566 NTYRLAI
-576 YLNKV
+576 
-581 SSVWGMNASK
+581 
-591 TITQE
+591 Q
-596 MLDSHVALYANRYV
+596 
-610 DGETGQCILTDFS
+610 ETGSYSVLGSIDIGNGSGEFTIDTTTSVQIAIFIQKGLTINNLLFKP
-623 IMLSSET
+623 MLREAT
-630 DTSWEPYGAS
+630 IADDTYEQYGAS
-640 HSPDYRS
+640 PSTDYLS
-647 EIENLEGE
+647 KIENLEGE

-687 AEVSYPINVNTTT
+687 AEVNYPINVNTTT

-721 GKYTTQVF
+721 RKYTTQVF
-729 YLKNNVMTYSSSLIE
+729 YLKNNATTYTSSLIE
-744 TVEETKVG
+744 TVEETKAG
-752 MYIRVYKDA
+752 MYIRVYKNA
-761 VLENITIYPQI
+761 VLENVTIYPQI

-777 YKPYVPYNSLEFKD
+777 YKPYVPYNSLGFLDIGE
-791 EGKNLAR
+791 NLIKAR
-798 VANGKE
+798 EYSATVNNVERSITNGLVKL
-804 KIEVRIPII
+804 
-813 KVEDDTIKI
+813 
-822 NGTCETK
+822 NGTM
-829 VSGESTIKFSG
+829 GEAAVGSNAFSIIG
-840 NNIRL
+840 NWT
-845 ANYIHYMP
+845 ANYSAYDTSI
-853 LDEDD
+853 
-858 IILKPGE
+858 E
-865 YKLKI
+865 YIKLKAGTYTLSI
-870 FNVTGKIS
+870 HNVKGSCTEGSLALVAGNTNPKKTKAKIQLKNKTSKTFTLEEESICRISVEYNVGCTFNNFEFNVMLNKGSQAPYIP
-878 AQNQVRFGV
+878 
-887 KYQKKGESQVKGFVF
+887 YQEQ
-902 SDGLASNNEYSFT
+902 A
-915 LREESQIGI
+915 
-924 VLNCTVQSSPITFTN
+924 
-939 VSFKCVLYRA
+939 
-949 AETMPEFE
+949 
-957 PYKQQTEYFPLSE
+957 EYFPLSE

-1005 KTKTFRLSI
+1005 KTKTFNLSI

-1027 GIISSS
+1027 RIISSF
-1033 FDVKTGIYLSSSAM
+1033 FDVKAGIYLSVSAV

-1080 MMTNNSKIV
+1080 MMTNNSKTV

-1100 EAWEKLR
+1100 EAWKKLR
-1107 HFTLFRGINNITS
+1107 HFTLFKGINNITS

-1166 ESVKEINEQTQEK
+1166 ESVKAINEQTQEK
-1179 LATLELANQSLEFST
+1179 LATLELANQSLEFAT

-1209 NGNNFWL
+1209 NDNNFWL

-1223 QESDIP
+1223 QESDTP
-1229 PDNPTEGTYWY
+1229 PDSPTEGAYWY

-1251 QMYVYNSGWKES
+1251 QMYVYNSSGWQVS

-1486 YTGNVEPTPYKGLYW
+1486 YTGNTEPTLCKGLYW

-1518 FAEWETLD
+1518 FVEWETLD

-1607 YEGINIFQINKD
+1607 YKGINIFQINKD